1 MELAFLFFYKIEI
14 KMATIAKGS
23 ITLVNVNDA
32 YSVLFTPDSCAI
44 KADFDGTNPDLT
56 NAYTDITVVRGEE
69 KHTFK
74 LTLASFSNTAITY
87 QQTVIDAYTKRIR
100 LTSIPSD
107 VLSGALTFT
116 ITTDDEFVADVT
128 FTYSVIRETSMLDW
142 ILDWESNKTVIGD
155 SYLISPKIFVGK
167 KVENAEGLKTLTG
180 VYIGPD
186 DANTAGIYGYKEGK
200 DVFHI
205 NAKGAMLGGWNVL
218 SDCITTSNENGTISL
233 GADGNL
239 FYRTNKNEL
248 VWSLFQDGS
257 ATFAKGNVML
267 NSDGS
272 AVFTG
277 SIKASSGNVG
287 GWTIDEN
294 VLYNTNIALNSAKHI
309 IGVGGS
315 NTFNVNNIKGS
326 VQQHGGVYMFYDNAN
341 SYGLQGYLPSKNVG
355 DNLYMIQS
363 SFSLGSINRIASWD
377 FDADSLYMGAKV
389 NMQKKYTA
397 SSGDITIGSQG
408 MRGNSWY
415 IDTDGSVSFL
425 KGEVQFAESSGS
437 MVGWNLN
444 AKRLSNPNVAIV
456 SDTANA
462 GIFMSVANGTDFNSL
477 ASSSLTDYIDAHGG
491 IYMKIKTDGVSFAAY
506 DQNGHKIFKLR
517 SNGVS
522 SIANWNIENDALF
535 VGSKKVDAG
544 SFTDA
549 AGSMTFSGTGI
560 RGNKWRLE
568 ADGSGAIAGGNIL
581 WNKNGEVQFSNS
593 VSLNWTNGID
603 KANSAASVA
612 QKIAFGQMIFRDPEF
627 MLGKWNDTHFYP
639 WNFDSNVKIAVSTD
653 NLLNVIK
660 QYGLY
665 AYGDGVLVRTIN
677 IISSDGSISSSYS
690 PGVTLESGKKAQI
703 MPAKDSVTNTDTI
716 QIIFECNGNLLGIVT
731 DMSVN
736 NGITNYTTIKDLY
749 DGSSVSNGNIP
760 AKRQIISDTTAP
772 NSTQKVMEISCNR
785 WQSYNDWRVCGFY
798 FANKSRANGEFIVKI
813 VAKIPEGWMIEN
825 AHNQYGDNGKTTWI
839 TSTLGTGNYEEY
851 VCIVKCGS
859 TGTFS
864 TINHFALK
872 HNDTDK
878 QKINTG
884 GNSESNLTIWID
896 DATQQQTVQIKE
908 VTWRVAYA
916 TVYDATSSDKVT
928 TTIDSHGIY
937 TGTLRAD
944 QIIAGTIKS
953 SLINAD
959 ELLSNGKA
967 WALKQDGSGYLARGN
982 VSWGTDGSLTI
993 NGSIKA
999 SSGKIGD
1006 FSINNEGLYYGD
1018 ISKWTS
1024 TEKTNMSQIG
1034 PNFVRMEQQVG
1045 YFSAGDIAYQK
1056 IGLGAGSDPTQSK
1069 EYDTYCG
1076 SAFYIYRKMN
1086 SISDMYFPAAQII
1099 SDNVAN
1105 RNIGLRIVGGLQVY
1119 GGIIESGYVMEY
1131 TKSGDAIVL
1140 DVSFGTTFLLFNRA
1154 SESHDF
1160 FFPKLSQIR
1169 EQLGIS
1175 DKTKS
1180 FCVPVRVI
1188 CGSGSANCCISAASA
1203 ASNSPGKEE
1212 GGSIVDNNG
1221 NWDYKNNKSYG
1232 ANRMALAA
1240 GDSWSFALVYT
1251 PSTGY
1256 YIQILNTQN

>member
-87 QQTVIDAYTKRIR
+87 QQIAIDAYTKRIR

-186 DANTAGIYGYKEGK
+186 DTNTAGIYGYKEGK

-233 GADGNL
+233 GADGNI

-257 ATFAKGNVML
+257 AIFAKGNVML

-363 SFSLGSINRIASWD
+363 CFSLGSINQIASWN

-397 SSGDITIGSQG
+397 SSGNITIGSQG

-491 IYMKIKTDGVSFAAY
+491 IYMKIKADGVSFAAY
-506 DQNGHKIFKLR
+506 DQNGYKIFKLR

-568 ADGSGAIAGGNIL
+568 ADGSGSLAGDMIS
-581 WNKNGEVQFSNS
+581 WNATGEVDFKAK
-593 VSLNWTNGID
+593 VSADNITAGTI
-603 KANSAASVA
+603 SACTIQS
-612 QKIAFGQMIFRDPEF
+612 
-627 MLGKWNDTHFYP
+627 
-639 WNFDSNVKIAVSTD
+639 STD
-653 NLLNVIK
+653 NPTWKLN
-660 QYGLY
+660 
-665 AYGDGVLVRTIN
+665 
-677 IISSDGSISSSYS
+677 
-690 PGVTLESGKKAQI
+690 P
-703 MPAKDSVTNTDTI
+703 
-716 QIIFECNGNLLGIVT
+716 
-731 DMSVN
+731 
-736 NGITNYTTIKDLY
+736 
-749 DGSSVSNGNIP
+749 
-760 AKRQIISDTTAP
+760 
-772 NSTQKVMEISCNR
+772 
-785 WQSYNDWRVCGFY
+785 
-798 FANKSRANGEFIVKI
+798 
-813 VAKIPEGWMIEN
+813 
-825 AHNQYGDNGKTTWI
+825 
-839 TSTLGTGNYEEY
+839 
-851 VCIVKCGS
+851 
-859 TGTFS
+859 
-864 TINHFALK
+864 
-872 HNDTDK
+872 
-878 QKINTG
+878 
-884 GNSESNLTIWID
+884 
-896 DATQQQTVQIKE
+896 
-908 VTWRVAYA
+908 
-916 TVYDATSSDKVT
+916 
-928 TTIDSHGIY
+928 
-937 TGTLRAD
+937 
-944 QIIAGTIKS
+944 
-953 SLINAD
+953 
-959 ELLSNGKA
+959 
-967 WALKQDGSGYLARGN
+967 DGSGYLAN
-982 VSWGTDGSLTI
+982 KNITWKSDGL
-993 NGSIKA
+993 A
-999 SSGKIGD
+999 VFSGKIQANSGEIGGIEIYSTHIGVASTATEEGD
-1006 FSINNEGLYYGD
+1006 DAWAALSIYKD
-1018 ISKWTS
+1018 FFK
-1024 TEKTNMSQIG
+1024 
-1034 PNFVRMEQQVG
+1034 
-1045 YFSAGDIAYQK
+1045 
-1056 IGLGAGSDPTQSK
+1056 
-1069 EYDTYCG
+1069 
-1076 SAFYIYRKMN
+1076 
-1086 SISDMYFPAAQII
+1086 
-1099 SDNVAN
+1099 
-1105 RNIGLRIVGGLQVY
+1105 VGGKN
-1119 GGIIESGYVMEY
+1119 GYVMFGNNVIPLSCGGAF
-1131 TKSGDAIVL
+1131 TAVGRIVNKAPNVNGSYGFDQANYGL
-1140 DVSFGTTFLLFNRA
+1140 FIDVSGGTKNYGISSNAALLAPAFVNTKAKILTFDPNDSTYSIDFSQANVILMYYQKEKTAGLEVELP
-1154 SESHDF
+1154 SESSVAHKFGLSKLPDDF
-1160 FFPKLSQIR
+1160 ATIVIFR
-1169 EQLGIS
+1169 
-1175 DKTKS
+1175 
-1180 FCVPVRVI
+1180 VR
-1188 CGSGSANCCISAASA
+1188 SGSLPITLKGIYNH
-1203 ASNSPGKEE
+1203 NE
-1212 GGSIVDNNG
+1212 DLTN
-1221 NWDYKNNKSYG
+1221 YK
-1232 ANRMALAA
+1232 MAP
-1240 GDSWSFALVYT
+1240 GDSVQVLISKVDGFRY
-1251 PSTGY
+1251 
-1256 YIQILNTQN
+1256 QILNHTS

>member
-32 YSVLFTPDSCAI
+32 YSVLFTPDSCTI

-87 QQTVIDAYTKRIR
+87 QQIAIDAYTKRIR

-142 ILDWESNKTVIGD
+142 ILDWENNKTVIGD

-186 DANTAGIYGYKEGK
+186 DTNTAGIYGYKEGK

-294 VLYNTNIALNSAKHI
+294 VLYNTNIALNSAKHV

-363 SFSLGSINRIASWD
+363 CFSLGSINQIASWN

-462 GIFMSVANGTDFNSL
+462 GIFMSVADGTDFNSL

-491 IYMKIKTDGVSFAAY
+491 IYMKTKTDGVSFAAY
-506 DQNGHKIFKLR
+506 DQNGYKIFKLR
-517 SNGVS
+517 SDGVS

-568 ADGSGAIAGGNIL
+568 ADGSGSLAGDMIS
-581 WNKNGEVQFSNS
+581 WNAAGEVDFKAK
-593 VSLNWTNGID
+593 VSADNITAGTI
-603 KANSAASVA
+603 SACTIQS
-612 QKIAFGQMIFRDPEF
+612 
-627 MLGKWNDTHFYP
+627 
-639 WNFDSNVKIAVSTD
+639 STD
-653 NLLNVIK
+653 NPTWKLN
-660 QYGLY
+660 
-665 AYGDGVLVRTIN
+665 
-677 IISSDGSISSSYS
+677 
-690 PGVTLESGKKAQI
+690 P
-703 MPAKDSVTNTDTI
+703 
-716 QIIFECNGNLLGIVT
+716 
-731 DMSVN
+731 
-736 NGITNYTTIKDLY
+736 
-749 DGSSVSNGNIP
+749 
-760 AKRQIISDTTAP
+760 
-772 NSTQKVMEISCNR
+772 
-785 WQSYNDWRVCGFY
+785 
-798 FANKSRANGEFIVKI
+798 
-813 VAKIPEGWMIEN
+813 
-825 AHNQYGDNGKTTWI
+825 
-839 TSTLGTGNYEEY
+839 
-851 VCIVKCGS
+851 
-859 TGTFS
+859 
-864 TINHFALK
+864 
-872 HNDTDK
+872 
-878 QKINTG
+878 
-884 GNSESNLTIWID
+884 
-896 DATQQQTVQIKE
+896 
-908 VTWRVAYA
+908 
-916 TVYDATSSDKVT
+916 
-928 TTIDSHGIY
+928 
-937 TGTLRAD
+937 
-944 QIIAGTIKS
+944 
-953 SLINAD
+953 
-959 ELLSNGKA
+959 
-967 WALKQDGSGYLARGN
+967 DGSGYLANRN
-982 VSWGTDGSLTI
+982 ISWKTDGSLTMSGEI
-993 NGSIKA
+993 TA

-1006 FSINNEGLYYGD
+1006 FSINSDGLYYGN

-1056 IGLGAGSDPTQSK
+1056 IGLGAGSDPTQDYKSDK
-1069 EYDTYCG
+1069 YCG
-1076 SAFYIYRKMN
+1076 SALYIYRKMN

-1099 SDNVAN
+1099 SDNMAN
-1105 RNIGLRIVGGLQVY
+1105 RNIGLRVVGGLQVH

-1131 TKSGDAIVL
+1131 TKSGDATVL

-1180 FCVPVRVI
+1180 FCVPVRII
-1188 CGSGSANCCISAASA
+1188 CGSGSSDCCISAASA
-1203 ASNSPGKEE
+1203 ALNSPGKEE

-1221 NWDYKNNKSYG
+1221 NWDYKNNKHYG
-1232 ANRMALAA
+1232 ANRMALGA
-1240 GDSWSFALVYT
+1240 GDSWSFALIYT

>member
-44 KADFDGTNPDLT
+44 KADFDGTHPDLT

-87 QQTVIDAYTKRIR
+87 QQTAIDAYTKRIR

-186 DANTAGIYGYKEGK
+186 DTNTAGIYGYKEGK
-200 DVFHI
+200 DVFHV

-218 SDCITTSNENGTISL
+218 SDCITTSNENGTIRL
-233 GADGNL
+233 GADGNI

-287 GWTIDEN
+287 GWTIGEN

-309 IGVGGS
+309 IGVGGA
-315 NTFNVNNIKGS
+315 NIFDVNDIKGS
-326 VQQHGGVYMFYDNAN
+326 VQQNGGVYMFYDNAN
-341 SYGLQGYLPSKNVG
+341 SYGLQGYLPRKSVG
-355 DNLYMIQS
+355 DNLYMIQN
-363 SFSLGSINRIASWD
+363 SFSLGSTNRIASWG
-377 FDADSLYMGAKV
+377 FDADSLYMGVKV

-462 GIFMSVANGTDFNSL
+462 GIFMSVADGTDFNSL

-506 DQNGHKIFKLR
+506 DQNGYKIFKLR

-549 AGSMTFSGTGI
+549 AGSITFSGTGI

-568 ADGSGAIAGGNIL
+568 ADGSGSLAGDMIS
-581 WNKNGEVQFSNS
+581 WNAAGEVDFKAK
-593 VSLNWTNGID
+593 VSADNITAGTI
-603 KANSAASVA
+603 SACTIQS
-612 QKIAFGQMIFRDPEF
+612 
-627 MLGKWNDTHFYP
+627 
-639 WNFDSNVKIAVSTD
+639 STD
-653 NLLNVIK
+653 NPTWKLN
-660 QYGLY
+660 
-665 AYGDGVLVRTIN
+665 
-677 IISSDGSISSSYS
+677 
-690 PGVTLESGKKAQI
+690 P
-703 MPAKDSVTNTDTI
+703 
-716 QIIFECNGNLLGIVT
+716 
-731 DMSVN
+731 
-736 NGITNYTTIKDLY
+736 
-749 DGSSVSNGNIP
+749 
-760 AKRQIISDTTAP
+760 
-772 NSTQKVMEISCNR
+772 
-785 WQSYNDWRVCGFY
+785 
-798 FANKSRANGEFIVKI
+798 
-813 VAKIPEGWMIEN
+813 
-825 AHNQYGDNGKTTWI
+825 
-839 TSTLGTGNYEEY
+839 
-851 VCIVKCGS
+851 
-859 TGTFS
+859 
-864 TINHFALK
+864 
-872 HNDTDK
+872 
-878 QKINTG
+878 
-884 GNSESNLTIWID
+884 
-896 DATQQQTVQIKE
+896 
-908 VTWRVAYA
+908 
-916 TVYDATSSDKVT
+916 
-928 TTIDSHGIY
+928 
-937 TGTLRAD
+937 
-944 QIIAGTIKS
+944 
-953 SLINAD
+953 
-959 ELLSNGKA
+959 
-967 WALKQDGSGYLARGN
+967 DGSGYLANRN
-982 VSWGTDGSLTI
+982 ISWKTDGSLTMSGEI
-993 NGSIKA
+993 TA

-1006 FSINNEGLYYGD
+1006 FSINSDGLYYGN

-1131 TKSGDAIVL
+1131 TKSGDATVL

>member
-74 LTLASFSNTAITY
+74 LTLASFSNTAIAY
-87 QQTVIDAYTKRIR
+87 QQIAIDAYTKRIR

-142 ILDWESNKTVIGD
+142 ILDWENNKTVIGD

-186 DANTAGIYGYKEGK
+186 DTNTAGIYGYKEGK

-233 GADGNL
+233 GADGNI

-326 VQQHGGVYMFYDNAN
+326 IQQHGGVYMFYDNAN

-363 SFSLGSINRIASWD
+363 CFSLGSINQIASWN

-462 GIFMSVANGTDFNSL
+462 GIFMSVADGTDFNSL

-506 DQNGHKIFKLR
+506 DQNGYKIFKLR

-568 ADGSGAIAGGNIL
+568 ADGSGSLAGDMIS
-581 WNKNGEVQFSNS
+581 WNAAGEVDFKAK
-593 VSLNWTNGID
+593 VSADNITAGTI
-603 KANSAASVA
+603 SACTIQS
-612 QKIAFGQMIFRDPEF
+612 
-627 MLGKWNDTHFYP
+627 
-639 WNFDSNVKIAVSTD
+639 STD
-653 NLLNVIK
+653 NPTWKLN
-660 QYGLY
+660 
-665 AYGDGVLVRTIN
+665 
-677 IISSDGSISSSYS
+677 
-690 PGVTLESGKKAQI
+690 P
-703 MPAKDSVTNTDTI
+703 
-716 QIIFECNGNLLGIVT
+716 
-731 DMSVN
+731 
-736 NGITNYTTIKDLY
+736 
-749 DGSSVSNGNIP
+749 
-760 AKRQIISDTTAP
+760 
-772 NSTQKVMEISCNR
+772 
-785 WQSYNDWRVCGFY
+785 
-798 FANKSRANGEFIVKI
+798 
-813 VAKIPEGWMIEN
+813 
-825 AHNQYGDNGKTTWI
+825 
-839 TSTLGTGNYEEY
+839 
-851 VCIVKCGS
+851 
-859 TGTFS
+859 
-864 TINHFALK
+864 
-872 HNDTDK
+872 
-878 QKINTG
+878 
-884 GNSESNLTIWID
+884 
-896 DATQQQTVQIKE
+896 
-908 VTWRVAYA
+908 
-916 TVYDATSSDKVT
+916 
-928 TTIDSHGIY
+928 
-937 TGTLRAD
+937 
-944 QIIAGTIKS
+944 
-953 SLINAD
+953 
-959 ELLSNGKA
+959 
-967 WALKQDGSGYLARGN
+967 DGSGYLANRN
-982 VSWGTDGSLTI
+982 ISWKTDGSLTMSGEI
-993 NGSIKA
+993 TA

-1006 FSINNEGLYYGD
+1006 FSINSDGLYYGN

-1056 IGLGAGSDPTQSK
+1056 IGLGTGSDPTQNYESDK
-1069 EYDTYCG
+1069 YCG
-1076 SAFYIYRKMN
+1076 SALYIYRKMN

-1105 RNIGLRIVGGLQVY
+1105 RNIGLRVVGGLQVY

-1131 TKSGDAIVL
+1131 TKSGDATVL

-1154 SESHDF
+1154 SESPDF

-1188 CGSGSANCCISAASA
+1188 CGSGSSDCCISAASA

-1221 NWDYKNNKSYG
+1221 NWDYKNNKHYG
-1232 ANRMALAA
+1232 ANRMALGA
-1240 GDSWSFALVYT
+1240 GDSWSFALIYT

>member
-87 QQTVIDAYTKRIR
+87 QQTAIDAYTKRIR

-107 VLSGALTFT
+107 ALSGALTFT

-186 DANTAGIYGYKEGK
+186 DTNTAGIYGYKEGK

-218 SDCITTSNENGTISL
+218 SDCITTSNENGTIRL
-233 GADGNL
+233 GADGNI

-248 VWSLFQDGS
+248 IWSLFQDGS

-326 VQQHGGVYMFYDNAN
+326 VQQSGGVYMFYDNAN
-341 SYGLQGYLPSKNVG
+341 SYGLQGYLPSKSVG
-355 DNLYMIQS
+355 DNLYMIQN
-363 SFSLGSINRIASWD
+363 SFSLGSMNRIASWG

-462 GIFMSVANGTDFNSL
+462 GIFMSVAEGTDFNSL

-491 IYMKIKTDGVSFAAY
+491 IYMKTKTDGVSFAAY
-506 DQNGHKIFKLR
+506 DQNGYKIFKLR

-549 AGSMTFSGTGI
+549 VGSMTFSGTGI

-568 ADGSGAIAGGNIL
+568 ADGSGSLAGDMIS
-581 WNKNGEVQFSNS
+581 WNAAGEVDFKAK
-593 VSLNWTNGID
+593 VSADNITAGTI
-603 KANSAASVA
+603 SACTIQS
-612 QKIAFGQMIFRDPEF
+612 
-627 MLGKWNDTHFYP
+627 
-639 WNFDSNVKIAVSTD
+639 STD
-653 NLLNVIK
+653 NPTWKLN
-660 QYGLY
+660 
-665 AYGDGVLVRTIN
+665 
-677 IISSDGSISSSYS
+677 
-690 PGVTLESGKKAQI
+690 P
-703 MPAKDSVTNTDTI
+703 
-716 QIIFECNGNLLGIVT
+716 
-731 DMSVN
+731 
-736 NGITNYTTIKDLY
+736 
-749 DGSSVSNGNIP
+749 
-760 AKRQIISDTTAP
+760 
-772 NSTQKVMEISCNR
+772 
-785 WQSYNDWRVCGFY
+785 
-798 FANKSRANGEFIVKI
+798 
-813 VAKIPEGWMIEN
+813 
-825 AHNQYGDNGKTTWI
+825 
-839 TSTLGTGNYEEY
+839 
-851 VCIVKCGS
+851 
-859 TGTFS
+859 
-864 TINHFALK
+864 
-872 HNDTDK
+872 
-878 QKINTG
+878 
-884 GNSESNLTIWID
+884 
-896 DATQQQTVQIKE
+896 
-908 VTWRVAYA
+908 
-916 TVYDATSSDKVT
+916 
-928 TTIDSHGIY
+928 
-937 TGTLRAD
+937 
-944 QIIAGTIKS
+944 
-953 SLINAD
+953 
-959 ELLSNGKA
+959 
-967 WALKQDGSGYLARGN
+967 DGSGYLANRN
-982 VSWGTDGSLTI
+982 ISWKTDGSLTMSGEI
-993 NGSIKA
+993 TA

-1006 FSINNEGLYYGD
+1006 FSINSDGLYYGN

-1056 IGLGAGSDPTQSK
+1056 IGLGAGSDPTQNYKSDK
-1069 EYDTYCG
+1069 YCG
-1076 SAFYIYRKMN
+1076 SALYIYRKMN

-1105 RNIGLRIVGGLQVY
+1105 RNIGLRVVGGLQVY

-1131 TKSGDAIVL
+1131 TKSGDATVL

-1188 CGSGSANCCISAASA
+1188 CGSGSSDCCISAASE

-1221 NWDYKNNKSYG
+1221 NWDYKNNKHYG
-1232 ANRMALAA
+1232 ANRMALGA
-1240 GDSWSFALVYT
+1240 GDSWSFALIYT
-1251 PSTGY
+1251 SSTGY

>member
-1 MELAFLFFYKIEI
+1 
-14 KMATIAKGS
+14 MATIAKGS

-87 QQTVIDAYTKRIR
+87 QQIAIDAYTKRIR

-142 ILDWESNKTVIGD
+142 ILDWENNKTVIGD

-186 DANTAGIYGYKEGK
+186 DTNTAGIYGYKEGK

-326 VQQHGGVYMFYDNAN
+326 IQQHGGVYMFYDNAN

-363 SFSLGSINRIASWD
+363 CFSLGSINQIASWN

-462 GIFMSVANGTDFNSL
+462 GIFMSVADGTDFNSL

-506 DQNGHKIFKLR
+506 DQNGYKIFKLR

-549 AGSMTFSGTGI
+549 AGSITFSGTGI

-568 ADGSGAIAGGNIL
+568 ADGSGSLAGDMIS
-581 WNKNGEVQFSNS
+581 WNAAGEVDFKAK
-593 VSLNWTNGID
+593 VSADNITAGTI
-603 KANSAASVA
+603 SACTIQS
-612 QKIAFGQMIFRDPEF
+612 
-627 MLGKWNDTHFYP
+627 
-639 WNFDSNVKIAVSTD
+639 STD
-653 NLLNVIK
+653 NPTWKLN
-660 QYGLY
+660 
-665 AYGDGVLVRTIN
+665 
-677 IISSDGSISSSYS
+677 S
-690 PGVTLESGKKAQI
+690 
-703 MPAKDSVTNTDTI
+703 
-716 QIIFECNGNLLGIVT
+716 
-731 DMSVN
+731 
-736 NGITNYTTIKDLY
+736 
-749 DGSSVSNGNIP
+749 
-760 AKRQIISDTTAP
+760 
-772 NSTQKVMEISCNR
+772 
-785 WQSYNDWRVCGFY
+785 
-798 FANKSRANGEFIVKI
+798 
-813 VAKIPEGWMIEN
+813 
-825 AHNQYGDNGKTTWI
+825 
-839 TSTLGTGNYEEY
+839 
-851 VCIVKCGS
+851 
-859 TGTFS
+859 
-864 TINHFALK
+864 
-872 HNDTDK
+872 
-878 QKINTG
+878 
-884 GNSESNLTIWID
+884 
-896 DATQQQTVQIKE
+896 
-908 VTWRVAYA
+908 
-916 TVYDATSSDKVT
+916 
-928 TTIDSHGIY
+928 
-937 TGTLRAD
+937 
-944 QIIAGTIKS
+944 
-953 SLINAD
+953 
-959 ELLSNGKA
+959 
-967 WALKQDGSGYLARGN
+967 DGSGYLANRN
-982 VSWGTDGSLTI
+982 ISWKTDGSLTMSGEI
-993 NGSIKA
+993 TA

-1006 FSINNEGLYYGD
+1006 FSINSDGLYYGN

-1056 IGLGAGSDPTQSK
+1056 IGLGAGSDPTQDYKSDK
-1069 EYDTYCG
+1069 YCG
-1076 SAFYIYRKMN
+1076 SALYIYRKMN

-1105 RNIGLRIVGGLQVY
+1105 RNIGLRVVGGVQVH

-1131 TKSGDAIVL
+1131 AKSGDATVL
-1140 DVSFGTTFLLFNRA
+1140 NVSFGTTFLLFNRA

-1188 CGSGSANCCISAASA
+1188 CGSGSSDCCISAASA

-1221 NWDYKNNKSYG
+1221 NWDYKNNKHYG
-1232 ANRMALAA
+1232 ANRMALGA
-1240 GDSWSFALVYT
+1240 GDSWSFALIYT

>member
-87 QQTVIDAYTKRIR
+87 QQIAIDAYTKRIR

-142 ILDWESNKTVIGD
+142 ILDWENNKTVIGD

-186 DANTAGIYGYKEGK
+186 DTNTAGIYGYKEGK

-233 GADGNL
+233 GADGNI

-326 VQQHGGVYMFYDNAN
+326 IQQHGGVYMFYDNAN
-341 SYGLQGYLPSKNVG
+341 SYGLQGYLPSKNIG

-363 SFSLGSINRIASWD
+363 SFSLGSINQIASWN

-462 GIFMSVANGTDFNSL
+462 GIFMSVADGTDFNSL
-477 ASSSLTDYIDAHGG
+477 ASSSLTDYIDANGG

-506 DQNGHKIFKLR
+506 DQNGYKIFKLR

-549 AGSMTFSGTGI
+549 AGSITFSGAGI

-568 ADGSGAIAGGNIL
+568 ADGSGSLAGDMIS
-581 WNKNGEVQFSNS
+581 WNAAGEVDFKAK
-593 VSLNWTNGID
+593 VSADNITAGTI
-603 KANSAASVA
+603 SACTIQS
-612 QKIAFGQMIFRDPEF
+612 
-627 MLGKWNDTHFYP
+627 
-639 WNFDSNVKIAVSTD
+639 STD
-653 NLLNVIK
+653 NPTWKLN
-660 QYGLY
+660 
-665 AYGDGVLVRTIN
+665 
-677 IISSDGSISSSYS
+677 
-690 PGVTLESGKKAQI
+690 P
-703 MPAKDSVTNTDTI
+703 
-716 QIIFECNGNLLGIVT
+716 
-731 DMSVN
+731 
-736 NGITNYTTIKDLY
+736 
-749 DGSSVSNGNIP
+749 
-760 AKRQIISDTTAP
+760 
-772 NSTQKVMEISCNR
+772 
-785 WQSYNDWRVCGFY
+785 
-798 FANKSRANGEFIVKI
+798 
-813 VAKIPEGWMIEN
+813 
-825 AHNQYGDNGKTTWI
+825 
-839 TSTLGTGNYEEY
+839 
-851 VCIVKCGS
+851 
-859 TGTFS
+859 
-864 TINHFALK
+864 
-872 HNDTDK
+872 
-878 QKINTG
+878 
-884 GNSESNLTIWID
+884 
-896 DATQQQTVQIKE
+896 
-908 VTWRVAYA
+908 
-916 TVYDATSSDKVT
+916 
-928 TTIDSHGIY
+928 
-937 TGTLRAD
+937 
-944 QIIAGTIKS
+944 
-953 SLINAD
+953 
-959 ELLSNGKA
+959 
-967 WALKQDGSGYLARGN
+967 DGSGYLANRN
-982 VSWGTDGSLTI
+982 ISWKTDGSLTMSGEI
-993 NGSIKA
+993 TA

-1006 FSINNEGLYYGD
+1006 FSINSDGLYYGN

-1056 IGLGAGSDPTQSK
+1056 IGLGAGSDPTQDYKSDK
-1069 EYDTYCG
+1069 YCG
-1076 SAFYIYRKMN
+1076 SALYIYRKMN

-1105 RNIGLRIVGGLQVY
+1105 RNIGLRVVGGLQVH

-1131 TKSGDAIVL
+1131 TKSGDATVL
-1140 DVSFGTTFLLFNRA
+1140 NVSFGTTFLLFNRA
-1154 SESHDF
+1154 SESNDF

-1188 CGSGSANCCISAASA
+1188 CGSGSSDCCISAASA
-1203 ASNSPGKEE
+1203 ASNSPEKEE

-1221 NWDYKNNKSYG
+1221 NWDYKNNKHYG
-1232 ANRMALAA
+1232 ANRMALGA
-1240 GDSWSFALVYT
+1240 GDSWSFALIYT

>member
-69 KHTFK
+69 RHTFK

-87 QQTVIDAYTKRIR
+87 QQIAIDAYTKRIR

-142 ILDWESNKTVIGD
+142 ILDWENNKTVIGD

-186 DANTAGIYGYKEGK
+186 DTNTAGIYGYKEGK

-218 SDCITTSNENGTISL
+218 SDCITTSNKNGTISL

-326 VQQHGGVYMFYDNAN
+326 IQQHGGVYMFYDNAN

-363 SFSLGSINRIASWD
+363 CFSLGSINQIASWN

-462 GIFMSVANGTDFNSL
+462 GIFMSVADGTDFNNF

-506 DQNGHKIFKLR
+506 DKDGYRIFKLR

-522 SIANWNIENDALF
+522 SIASWNIENDALF

-549 AGSMTFSGTGI
+549 AGSMTFSSTGI

-568 ADGSGAIAGGNIL
+568 ADGSGSLAGDMISWNASGKVDFKAKVSADNITA
-581 WNKNGEVQFSNS
+581 G
-593 VSLNWTNGID
+593 TI
-603 KANSAASVA
+603 SACTIQS
-612 QKIAFGQMIFRDPEF
+612 
-627 MLGKWNDTHFYP
+627 
-639 WNFDSNVKIAVSTD
+639 STD
-653 NLLNVIK
+653 NPTWKLN
-660 QYGLY
+660 
-665 AYGDGVLVRTIN
+665 
-677 IISSDGSISSSYS
+677 
-690 PGVTLESGKKAQI
+690 P
-703 MPAKDSVTNTDTI
+703 
-716 QIIFECNGNLLGIVT
+716 
-731 DMSVN
+731 
-736 NGITNYTTIKDLY
+736 
-749 DGSSVSNGNIP
+749 
-760 AKRQIISDTTAP
+760 
-772 NSTQKVMEISCNR
+772 
-785 WQSYNDWRVCGFY
+785 
-798 FANKSRANGEFIVKI
+798 
-813 VAKIPEGWMIEN
+813 
-825 AHNQYGDNGKTTWI
+825 
-839 TSTLGTGNYEEY
+839 
-851 VCIVKCGS
+851 
-859 TGTFS
+859 
-864 TINHFALK
+864 
-872 HNDTDK
+872 
-878 QKINTG
+878 
-884 GNSESNLTIWID
+884 
-896 DATQQQTVQIKE
+896 
-908 VTWRVAYA
+908 
-916 TVYDATSSDKVT
+916 
-928 TTIDSHGIY
+928 
-937 TGTLRAD
+937 
-944 QIIAGTIKS
+944 
-953 SLINAD
+953 
-959 ELLSNGKA
+959 
-967 WALKQDGSGYLARGN
+967 DGSGYLANRN
-982 VSWGTDGSLTI
+982 ISWKTDGSLTMSGEI
-993 NGSIKA
+993 TA

-1006 FSINNEGLYYGD
+1006 FSINSDGLYYGN

-1056 IGLGAGSDPTQSK
+1056 IGLGAGSDPTQDYKSDK
-1069 EYDTYCG
+1069 YCG
-1076 SAFYIYRKMN
+1076 SALYIYRKMN

-1105 RNIGLRIVGGLQVY
+1105 RNIGLRVVGGLQVH

-1131 TKSGDAIVL
+1131 TKSGDATVL

-1188 CGSGSANCCISAASA
+1188 CGSGSSDCCISAASA

-1221 NWDYKNNKSYG
+1221 NWDYKNNKHYG
-1232 ANRMALAA
+1232 ANRMALGA
-1240 GDSWSFALVYT
+1240 GDSWSFALIYT

>member
-87 QQTVIDAYTKRIR
+87 QQTAIDAYTKRIR

-107 VLSGALTFT
+107 ALSGALTFT

-186 DANTAGIYGYKEGK
+186 DTNTAGIYGYKEGK
-200 DVFHI
+200 DVFHV

-218 SDCITTSNENGTISL
+218 SDCITTSNENGTIRL
-233 GADGNL
+233 GADGNI
-239 FYRTNKNEL
+239 FYRTSKNEL

-287 GWTIDEN
+287 GWTIGEN
-294 VLYNTNIALNSAKHI
+294 VLYNTNIALDSAKHV
-309 IGVGGS
+309 IGVGGA
-315 NTFNVNNIKGS
+315 NVFDVNDIKGS
-326 VQQHGGVYMFYDNAN
+326 VQQYGGVYMFYDNAN
-341 SYGLQGYLPSKNVG
+341 SYGLQSYLPRKSVG
-355 DNLYMIQS
+355 DNLYMLQS
-363 SFSLGSINRIASWD
+363 SFSLGSMNRIASWS

-462 GIFMSVANGTDFNSL
+462 GIFMSVAEGTDFNSL

-491 IYMKIKTDGVSFAAY
+491 IYMKTKTDGVSFAAY
-506 DQNGHKIFKLR
+506 DQNGYNIFKLR

-568 ADGSGAIAGGNIL
+568 ADGSGSLAGDMIS
-581 WNKNGEVQFSNS
+581 WNAAGEVDFKAK
-593 VSLNWTNGID
+593 VSADNITAGTI
-603 KANSAASVA
+603 SACTIQS
-612 QKIAFGQMIFRDPEF
+612 
-627 MLGKWNDTHFYP
+627 
-639 WNFDSNVKIAVSTD
+639 STD
-653 NLLNVIK
+653 NPTWKLN
-660 QYGLY
+660 
-665 AYGDGVLVRTIN
+665 
-677 IISSDGSISSSYS
+677 
-690 PGVTLESGKKAQI
+690 P
-703 MPAKDSVTNTDTI
+703 
-716 QIIFECNGNLLGIVT
+716 
-731 DMSVN
+731 
-736 NGITNYTTIKDLY
+736 
-749 DGSSVSNGNIP
+749 
-760 AKRQIISDTTAP
+760 
-772 NSTQKVMEISCNR
+772 
-785 WQSYNDWRVCGFY
+785 
-798 FANKSRANGEFIVKI
+798 
-813 VAKIPEGWMIEN
+813 
-825 AHNQYGDNGKTTWI
+825 
-839 TSTLGTGNYEEY
+839 
-851 VCIVKCGS
+851 
-859 TGTFS
+859 
-864 TINHFALK
+864 
-872 HNDTDK
+872 
-878 QKINTG
+878 
-884 GNSESNLTIWID
+884 
-896 DATQQQTVQIKE
+896 
-908 VTWRVAYA
+908 
-916 TVYDATSSDKVT
+916 
-928 TTIDSHGIY
+928 
-937 TGTLRAD
+937 
-944 QIIAGTIKS
+944 
-953 SLINAD
+953 
-959 ELLSNGKA
+959 
-967 WALKQDGSGYLARGN
+967 DGSGYLANRKI
-982 VSWGTDGSLTI
+982 SWKTDGYLTMSGEI
-993 NGSIKA
+993 TA

-1006 FSINNEGLYYGD
+1006 FSINSDGLYYGN

-1056 IGLGAGSDPTQSK
+1056 IGLGAGSDPTQNYESDK
-1069 EYDTYCG
+1069 YCG
-1076 SAFYIYRKMN
+1076 SALYIYRKMN

-1099 SDNVAN
+1099 SDNVTN
-1105 RNIGLRIVGGLQVY
+1105 RNIGLRVVGGLQVY

-1131 TKSGDAIVL
+1131 IKSGDATVL
-1140 DVSFGTTFLLFNRA
+1140 NVSFGTTFLLFNRA

-1188 CGSGSANCCISAASA
+1188 CGSGSSNCCISAASE

-1221 NWDYKNNKSYG
+1221 NWDYKNNKHYG
-1232 ANRMALAA
+1232 ANRMALGA
-1240 GDSWSFALVYT
+1240 GDSWSFALIYT

>member
-1 MELAFLFFYKIEI
+1 
-14 KMATIAKGS
+14 MATIAKGS

-87 QQTVIDAYTKRIR
+87 QQTAIDAYTKRIR

-107 VLSGALTFT
+107 ALSGALTFT

-186 DANTAGIYGYKEGK
+186 DTNTAGIYGYKEGK

-218 SDCITTSNENGTISL
+218 SDCITTSNENGTIRL
-233 GADGNL
+233 GADGNI

-287 GWTIDEN
+287 GWTIGEN
-294 VLYNTNIALNSAKHI
+294 VLYNTNIVLDSAKHV
-309 IGVGGS
+309 IGVGGA
-315 NTFNVNNIKGS
+315 NVFNVNNIKGS
-326 VQQHGGVYMFYDNAN
+326 VQQSGGVYMFYDNAN
-341 SYGLQGYLPSKNVG
+341 SYGLQGYLPSKSVG
-355 DNLYMIQS
+355 DNLYMIQN
-363 SFSLGSINRIASWD
+363 SFSLGSMNRIASWD

-462 GIFMSVANGTDFNSL
+462 GIFMSVAEGTDFNSL

-491 IYMKIKTDGVSFAAY
+491 IYMKTKTDGVSFAAY
-506 DQNGHKIFKLR
+506 DQNGYKIFKLR

-549 AGSMTFSGTGI
+549 VGSMTFSGTGI

-568 ADGSGAIAGGNIL
+568 ADGSGSLAGDMIS
-581 WNKNGEVQFSNS
+581 WNAAGEVDFKAK
-593 VSLNWTNGID
+593 VSADNITAGTI
-603 KANSAASVA
+603 SACTIQS
-612 QKIAFGQMIFRDPEF
+612 
-627 MLGKWNDTHFYP
+627 
-639 WNFDSNVKIAVSTD
+639 STD
-653 NLLNVIK
+653 NPTWKLN
-660 QYGLY
+660 
-665 AYGDGVLVRTIN
+665 
-677 IISSDGSISSSYS
+677 
-690 PGVTLESGKKAQI
+690 P
-703 MPAKDSVTNTDTI
+703 
-716 QIIFECNGNLLGIVT
+716 
-731 DMSVN
+731 
-736 NGITNYTTIKDLY
+736 
-749 DGSSVSNGNIP
+749 
-760 AKRQIISDTTAP
+760 
-772 NSTQKVMEISCNR
+772 
-785 WQSYNDWRVCGFY
+785 
-798 FANKSRANGEFIVKI
+798 
-813 VAKIPEGWMIEN
+813 
-825 AHNQYGDNGKTTWI
+825 
-839 TSTLGTGNYEEY
+839 
-851 VCIVKCGS
+851 
-859 TGTFS
+859 
-864 TINHFALK
+864 
-872 HNDTDK
+872 
-878 QKINTG
+878 
-884 GNSESNLTIWID
+884 
-896 DATQQQTVQIKE
+896 
-908 VTWRVAYA
+908 
-916 TVYDATSSDKVT
+916 
-928 TTIDSHGIY
+928 
-937 TGTLRAD
+937 
-944 QIIAGTIKS
+944 
-953 SLINAD
+953 
-959 ELLSNGKA
+959 
-967 WALKQDGSGYLARGN
+967 DGSGYLANRN
-982 VSWGTDGSLTI
+982 ISWKTDGSLTMSGEI
-993 NGSIKA
+993 TA

-1006 FSINNEGLYYGD
+1006 FSINSDGLYYGN

-1056 IGLGAGSDPTQSK
+1056 IGLGAGSDPTQNYKSDK
-1069 EYDTYCG
+1069 YCG
-1076 SAFYIYRKMN
+1076 SALYIYRKMN

-1105 RNIGLRIVGGLQVY
+1105 RNIGLRVVGGLQVY

-1131 TKSGDAIVL
+1131 TKSGDATVL

-1188 CGSGSANCCISAASA
+1188 CGSGSSDCCISAASA

-1221 NWDYKNNKSYG
+1221 NWDYKNNKHYG
-1232 ANRMALAA
+1232 ANRMALGA
-1240 GDSWSFALVYT
+1240 GDSWSFALIYT
-1251 PSTGY
+1251 SSTGY

>member
-87 QQTVIDAYTKRIR
+87 QQIAIDAYTKRIR

-142 ILDWESNKTVIGD
+142 ILDWENNKTVIGD

-186 DANTAGIYGYKEGK
+186 DTNTAGIYGYKEGK

-257 ATFAKGNVML
+257 ATFAKGNVVL

-287 GWTIDEN
+287 GWTIGEN

-309 IGVGGS
+309 IGVGGA
-315 NTFNVNNIKGS
+315 NIFDVDDIKGS
-326 VQQHGGVYMFYDNAN
+326 VQQYGGVYMFYDNAN
-341 SYGLQGYLPSKNVG
+341 SYGLQGYLPRKSIG

-363 SFSLGSINRIASWD
+363 SFLLGSINRIASWD

-462 GIFMSVANGTDFNSL
+462 GIFMSVADGTDFNSL
-477 ASSSLTDYIDAHGG
+477 ASSSLTDYIDANGG

-506 DQNGHKIFKLR
+506 DQNGYKIFKLR

-549 AGSMTFSGTGI
+549 AGSITFSGTGI

-568 ADGSGAIAGGNIL
+568 ADGSGSLAGDMIS
-581 WNKNGEVQFSNS
+581 WNAAGEVDFKAK
-593 VSLNWTNGID
+593 VSADNITAGTI
-603 KANSAASVA
+603 SACTIQS
-612 QKIAFGQMIFRDPEF
+612 
-627 MLGKWNDTHFYP
+627 
-639 WNFDSNVKIAVSTD
+639 STD
-653 NLLNVIK
+653 NPTWKLN
-660 QYGLY
+660 
-665 AYGDGVLVRTIN
+665 
-677 IISSDGSISSSYS
+677 
-690 PGVTLESGKKAQI
+690 P
-703 MPAKDSVTNTDTI
+703 
-716 QIIFECNGNLLGIVT
+716 
-731 DMSVN
+731 
-736 NGITNYTTIKDLY
+736 
-749 DGSSVSNGNIP
+749 
-760 AKRQIISDTTAP
+760 
-772 NSTQKVMEISCNR
+772 
-785 WQSYNDWRVCGFY
+785 
-798 FANKSRANGEFIVKI
+798 
-813 VAKIPEGWMIEN
+813 
-825 AHNQYGDNGKTTWI
+825 
-839 TSTLGTGNYEEY
+839 
-851 VCIVKCGS
+851 
-859 TGTFS
+859 
-864 TINHFALK
+864 
-872 HNDTDK
+872 
-878 QKINTG
+878 
-884 GNSESNLTIWID
+884 
-896 DATQQQTVQIKE
+896 
-908 VTWRVAYA
+908 
-916 TVYDATSSDKVT
+916 
-928 TTIDSHGIY
+928 
-937 TGTLRAD
+937 
-944 QIIAGTIKS
+944 
-953 SLINAD
+953 
-959 ELLSNGKA
+959 
-967 WALKQDGSGYLARGN
+967 DGSGYLANRN
-982 VSWGTDGSLTI
+982 ISWKTDGSLAMSGEI
-993 NGSIKA
+993 IA

-1006 FSINNEGLYYGD
+1006 FSINSDGLYYGN

-1056 IGLGAGSDPTQSK
+1056 IGLGAGSDPTQDYKSDK
-1069 EYDTYCG
+1069 YCG
-1076 SAFYIYRKMN
+1076 SALYIYRKMN

-1105 RNIGLRIVGGLQVY
+1105 RNIGLRVVGGLQVH

-1131 TKSGDAIVL
+1131 AKSGDATVL
-1140 DVSFGTTFLLFNRA
+1140 NVSFGTTFLLFNRA

-1188 CGSGSANCCISAASA
+1188 CGSGSSDCCISAASA

-1221 NWDYKNNKSYG
+1221 NWDYKNNKHYG
-1232 ANRMALAA
+1232 ANRMALGA
-1240 GDSWSFALVYT
+1240 GDSWSFALIYT

>member
-87 QQTVIDAYTKRIR
+87 QQIAIDAYTKRIR

-142 ILDWESNKTVIGD
+142 ILDWENNKTVIGD

-309 IGVGGS
+309 IGVGGA
-315 NTFNVNNIKGS
+315 NIFDVDDIKGS

-363 SFSLGSINRIASWD
+363 CFSLGSINQIASWN

-462 GIFMSVANGTDFNSL
+462 GIFMSVADGTDFNSL

-506 DQNGHKIFKLR
+506 DQNGYKIFKLR

-568 ADGSGAIAGGNIL
+568 ADGSGSLAGDMIS
-581 WNKNGEVQFSNS
+581 WNAAGEVDFKAK
-593 VSLNWTNGID
+593 VSADNITAGII
-603 KANSAASVA
+603 SACTIQS
-612 QKIAFGQMIFRDPEF
+612 D
-627 MLGKWNDTHFYP
+627 
-639 WNFDSNVKIAVSTD
+639 TD
-653 NLLNVIK
+653 NPTWKLN
-660 QYGLY
+660 
-665 AYGDGVLVRTIN
+665 
-677 IISSDGSISSSYS
+677 S
-690 PGVTLESGKKAQI
+690 
-703 MPAKDSVTNTDTI
+703 
-716 QIIFECNGNLLGIVT
+716 
-731 DMSVN
+731 
-736 NGITNYTTIKDLY
+736 
-749 DGSSVSNGNIP
+749 
-760 AKRQIISDTTAP
+760 
-772 NSTQKVMEISCNR
+772 
-785 WQSYNDWRVCGFY
+785 
-798 FANKSRANGEFIVKI
+798 
-813 VAKIPEGWMIEN
+813 
-825 AHNQYGDNGKTTWI
+825 
-839 TSTLGTGNYEEY
+839 
-851 VCIVKCGS
+851 
-859 TGTFS
+859 
-864 TINHFALK
+864 
-872 HNDTDK
+872 
-878 QKINTG
+878 
-884 GNSESNLTIWID
+884 
-896 DATQQQTVQIKE
+896 
-908 VTWRVAYA
+908 
-916 TVYDATSSDKVT
+916 
-928 TTIDSHGIY
+928 
-937 TGTLRAD
+937 
-944 QIIAGTIKS
+944 
-953 SLINAD
+953 
-959 ELLSNGKA
+959 
-967 WALKQDGSGYLARGN
+967 DGSGYLANRN
-982 VSWGTDGSLTI
+982 ISWKTDGSLTMSGEI
-993 NGSIKA
+993 TA

-1006 FSINNEGLYYGD
+1006 FSINSDGLYYGN

-1056 IGLGAGSDPTQSK
+1056 IGLGAGSDPTQDYKSDK
-1069 EYDTYCG
+1069 YCG
-1076 SAFYIYRKMN
+1076 SALYIYRKMN

-1099 SDNVAN
+1099 SNNVAN
-1105 RNIGLRIVGGLQVY
+1105 RNIGLRVVGGLQVH

-1131 TKSGDAIVL
+1131 TKSGDATVL

-1188 CGSGSANCCISAASA
+1188 CGSGSSDCCISAASA

-1221 NWDYKNNKSYG
+1221 NWDYKNNKHYG
-1232 ANRMALAA
+1232 ANRMALGA
-1240 GDSWSFALVYT
+1240 GDSWSFALIYT
-1251 PSTGY
+1251 TSTGY

>member
-32 YSVLFTPDSCAI
+32 YSVLFTPDSCTI

-87 QQTVIDAYTKRIR
+87 QQIAIDAYTKRIR

-142 ILDWESNKTVIGD
+142 ILDWENNKTVIGD

-186 DANTAGIYGYKEGK
+186 DTNTAGIYGYKEGK

-294 VLYNTNIALNSAKHI
+294 VLYNTNIALNSAKHV

-363 SFSLGSINRIASWD
+363 CFSLGSINQIASWN

-462 GIFMSVANGTDFNSL
+462 GIFMSVADGTDFNSL

-491 IYMKIKTDGVSFAAY
+491 IYMKTKTDGVSFAAY
-506 DQNGHKIFKLR
+506 DQNGYKIFKLR

-568 ADGSGAIAGGNIL
+568 ADGSGSLAGDMIS
-581 WNKNGEVQFSNS
+581 WNAAGEVDFKAK
-593 VSLNWTNGID
+593 VSADNITAGTI
-603 KANSAASVA
+603 SACTIQS
-612 QKIAFGQMIFRDPEF
+612 
-627 MLGKWNDTHFYP
+627 
-639 WNFDSNVKIAVSTD
+639 STD
-653 NLLNVIK
+653 NPTWKLN
-660 QYGLY
+660 
-665 AYGDGVLVRTIN
+665 
-677 IISSDGSISSSYS
+677 
-690 PGVTLESGKKAQI
+690 P
-703 MPAKDSVTNTDTI
+703 
-716 QIIFECNGNLLGIVT
+716 
-731 DMSVN
+731 
-736 NGITNYTTIKDLY
+736 
-749 DGSSVSNGNIP
+749 
-760 AKRQIISDTTAP
+760 
-772 NSTQKVMEISCNR
+772 
-785 WQSYNDWRVCGFY
+785 
-798 FANKSRANGEFIVKI
+798 
-813 VAKIPEGWMIEN
+813 
-825 AHNQYGDNGKTTWI
+825 
-839 TSTLGTGNYEEY
+839 
-851 VCIVKCGS
+851 
-859 TGTFS
+859 
-864 TINHFALK
+864 
-872 HNDTDK
+872 
-878 QKINTG
+878 
-884 GNSESNLTIWID
+884 
-896 DATQQQTVQIKE
+896 
-908 VTWRVAYA
+908 
-916 TVYDATSSDKVT
+916 
-928 TTIDSHGIY
+928 
-937 TGTLRAD
+937 
-944 QIIAGTIKS
+944 
-953 SLINAD
+953 
-959 ELLSNGKA
+959 
-967 WALKQDGSGYLARGN
+967 DGSGYLANRN
-982 VSWGTDGSLTI
+982 ISWKTDGSLTMSGEI
-993 NGSIKA
+993 TA

-1006 FSINNEGLYYGD
+1006 FSINSDGLYYGN

-1056 IGLGAGSDPTQSK
+1056 IGLGAGSDPTQDYKSDK
-1069 EYDTYCG
+1069 YCG
-1076 SAFYIYRKMN
+1076 SALYIYRKMN

-1105 RNIGLRIVGGLQVY
+1105 RNIGLRVVGGLQVH

-1131 TKSGDAIVL
+1131 TKSGDATVL

-1180 FCVPVRVI
+1180 FCVPVRII
-1188 CGSGSANCCISAASA
+1188 CGSGSSDCCISAASA
-1203 ASNSPGKEE
+1203 ALNSPGKEE

-1221 NWDYKNNKSYG
+1221 NWDYKNNKYYG
-1232 ANRMALAA
+1232 ANRMALGA
-1240 GDSWSFALVYT
+1240 GDSWSFALIYT

>member
-32 YSVLFTPDSCAI
+32 YSVLFTPDSCTI

-87 QQTVIDAYTKRIR
+87 QQIAIDAYTKRIR

-142 ILDWESNKTVIGD
+142 ILDWENNKTVIGD

-186 DANTAGIYGYKEGK
+186 DTNTAGIYGYKEGK

-294 VLYNTNIALNSAKHI
+294 VLYNTNIALNSAKHV

-363 SFSLGSINRIASWD
+363 CFSLGSINQIASWN

-462 GIFMSVANGTDFNSL
+462 GIFMSVADGTDFNSL

-491 IYMKIKTDGVSFAAY
+491 IYMKTKTDGVSFAAY
-506 DQNGHKIFKLR
+506 DQNGYKIFKLR

-549 AGSMTFSGTGI
+549 AGSITFSGTGI

-568 ADGSGAIAGGNIL
+568 ADGSGSLAGDMIS
-581 WNKNGEVQFSNS
+581 WNAAGEVDFKAK
-593 VSLNWTNGID
+593 VSADNITAGTI
-603 KANSAASVA
+603 SACTIQS
-612 QKIAFGQMIFRDPEF
+612 
-627 MLGKWNDTHFYP
+627 
-639 WNFDSNVKIAVSTD
+639 STD
-653 NLLNVIK
+653 NPTWKLN
-660 QYGLY
+660 
-665 AYGDGVLVRTIN
+665 
-677 IISSDGSISSSYS
+677 
-690 PGVTLESGKKAQI
+690 P
-703 MPAKDSVTNTDTI
+703 
-716 QIIFECNGNLLGIVT
+716 
-731 DMSVN
+731 
-736 NGITNYTTIKDLY
+736 
-749 DGSSVSNGNIP
+749 
-760 AKRQIISDTTAP
+760 
-772 NSTQKVMEISCNR
+772 
-785 WQSYNDWRVCGFY
+785 
-798 FANKSRANGEFIVKI
+798 
-813 VAKIPEGWMIEN
+813 
-825 AHNQYGDNGKTTWI
+825 
-839 TSTLGTGNYEEY
+839 
-851 VCIVKCGS
+851 
-859 TGTFS
+859 
-864 TINHFALK
+864 
-872 HNDTDK
+872 
-878 QKINTG
+878 
-884 GNSESNLTIWID
+884 
-896 DATQQQTVQIKE
+896 
-908 VTWRVAYA
+908 
-916 TVYDATSSDKVT
+916 
-928 TTIDSHGIY
+928 
-937 TGTLRAD
+937 
-944 QIIAGTIKS
+944 
-953 SLINAD
+953 
-959 ELLSNGKA
+959 
-967 WALKQDGSGYLARGN
+967 DGSGYLANRN
-982 VSWGTDGSLTI
+982 ISWKTDGSLTMSGEI
-993 NGSIKA
+993 TA

-1006 FSINNEGLYYGD
+1006 FSINSDGLYYGN

-1056 IGLGAGSDPTQSK
+1056 IGLGAGSDPTQDYKSDK
-1069 EYDTYCG
+1069 YCG
-1076 SAFYIYRKMN
+1076 SALYIYRKMN

-1105 RNIGLRIVGGLQVY
+1105 RNIGLRVVGGLQVH
-1119 GGIIESGYVMEY
+1119 GGIIESGYVIEY
-1131 TKSGDAIVL
+1131 TKSGDATVL

-1188 CGSGSANCCISAASA
+1188 CGSGSSDCCISAASA

-1221 NWDYKNNKSYG
+1221 NWDYKNNKHYG
-1232 ANRMALAA
+1232 ANRMALGA
-1240 GDSWSFALVYT
+1240 GDSWSFALIYT

>member
-87 QQTVIDAYTKRIR
+87 QKIAIDAYTKRIR

-186 DANTAGIYGYKEGK
+186 DTNTAGIYGYKEGK

-233 GADGNL
+233 GADGNI

-363 SFSLGSINRIASWD
+363 CFSLGSINQIASWN

-397 SSGDITIGSQG
+397 SSGNITIGSQG

-506 DQNGHKIFKLR
+506 DQNGYKIFKLR

-568 ADGSGAIAGGNIL
+568 ADGSGSLAGDMIS
-581 WNKNGEVQFSNS
+581 WNATGEVDFKAK
-593 VSLNWTNGID
+593 VSADNITAGTI
-603 KANSAASVA
+603 SACTIQS
-612 QKIAFGQMIFRDPEF
+612 
-627 MLGKWNDTHFYP
+627 
-639 WNFDSNVKIAVSTD
+639 STD
-653 NLLNVIK
+653 NPTWKLN
-660 QYGLY
+660 
-665 AYGDGVLVRTIN
+665 
-677 IISSDGSISSSYS
+677 
-690 PGVTLESGKKAQI
+690 P
-703 MPAKDSVTNTDTI
+703 
-716 QIIFECNGNLLGIVT
+716 
-731 DMSVN
+731 
-736 NGITNYTTIKDLY
+736 
-749 DGSSVSNGNIP
+749 
-760 AKRQIISDTTAP
+760 
-772 NSTQKVMEISCNR
+772 
-785 WQSYNDWRVCGFY
+785 
-798 FANKSRANGEFIVKI
+798 
-813 VAKIPEGWMIEN
+813 
-825 AHNQYGDNGKTTWI
+825 
-839 TSTLGTGNYEEY
+839 
-851 VCIVKCGS
+851 
-859 TGTFS
+859 
-864 TINHFALK
+864 
-872 HNDTDK
+872 
-878 QKINTG
+878 
-884 GNSESNLTIWID
+884 
-896 DATQQQTVQIKE
+896 
-908 VTWRVAYA
+908 
-916 TVYDATSSDKVT
+916 
-928 TTIDSHGIY
+928 
-937 TGTLRAD
+937 
-944 QIIAGTIKS
+944 
-953 SLINAD
+953 
-959 ELLSNGKA
+959 
-967 WALKQDGSGYLARGN
+967 DGSGYLAN
-982 VSWGTDGSLTI
+982 KNITWKSDGL
-993 NGSIKA
+993 A
-999 SSGKIGD
+999 VFSGKIQANSGEIGGIEIYSTHIGVASTATEEGD
-1006 FSINNEGLYYGD
+1006 DAWAALSIYKD
-1018 ISKWTS
+1018 FFK
-1024 TEKTNMSQIG
+1024 
-1034 PNFVRMEQQVG
+1034 
-1045 YFSAGDIAYQK
+1045 
-1056 IGLGAGSDPTQSK
+1056 
-1069 EYDTYCG
+1069 
-1076 SAFYIYRKMN
+1076 
-1086 SISDMYFPAAQII
+1086 
-1099 SDNVAN
+1099 
-1105 RNIGLRIVGGLQVY
+1105 VGGKK
-1119 GGIIESGYVMEY
+1119 GYVMFGNNVIPLSCGGAF
-1131 TKSGDAIVL
+1131 TAVGRIVNKAPNVNGDYGFDQANYGLFI
-1140 DVSFGTTFLLFNRA
+1140 DVSGGTKNYGISSNAALLAPAFVNTKAKILTFDPNASTYSIDFSQANVILMYYQKEKTAGLEVELP
-1154 SESHDF
+1154 SESSVAYNFGLSKLPDDF
-1160 FFPKLSQIR
+1160 ATIVIFR
-1169 EQLGIS
+1169 
-1175 DKTKS
+1175 
-1180 FCVPVRVI
+1180 VR
-1188 CGSGSANCCISAASA
+1188 SGSLPITLKGIYNH
-1203 ASNSPGKEE
+1203 NE
-1212 GGSIVDNNG
+1212 DLTN
-1221 NWDYKNNKSYG
+1221 YK
-1232 ANRMALAA
+1232 MAP
-1240 GDSWSFALVYT
+1240 GDSIQVLISKVDGFRY
-1251 PSTGY
+1251 
-1256 YIQILNTQN
+1256 QILNHTS

>member
-44 KADFDGTNPDLT
+44 KADFDGTHPDLT

-87 QQTVIDAYTKRIR
+87 QQTAIDAYTKRIR

-186 DANTAGIYGYKEGK
+186 DTNTAGIYGYKEGK
-200 DVFHI
+200 DVFHV

-218 SDCITTSNENGTISL
+218 SDCITTSNENGTIRL
-233 GADGNL
+233 GADGNI

-287 GWTIDEN
+287 GWTIGEN

-309 IGVGGS
+309 IGVGGA
-315 NTFNVNNIKGS
+315 NIFDVNDIKGS
-326 VQQHGGVYMFYDNAN
+326 VQQNGGVYMFYDNAN
-341 SYGLQGYLPSKNVG
+341 SYGLQGYLPRKSVG
-355 DNLYMIQS
+355 DNLYMIQN
-363 SFSLGSINRIASWD
+363 SFSLGSTNRIASWG
-377 FDADSLYMGAKV
+377 FDADSLYMGVKV

-462 GIFMSVANGTDFNSL
+462 GIFMSVADGTDFNSL

-506 DQNGHKIFKLR
+506 DQNGYKIFKLR

-549 AGSMTFSGTGI
+549 AGSITFSGTGI

-568 ADGSGAIAGGNIL
+568 ADGSGSLAGDMIS
-581 WNKNGEVQFSNS
+581 WNAAGEVDFKAK
-593 VSLNWTNGID
+593 VSADNITAGTI
-603 KANSAASVA
+603 SACTIQS
-612 QKIAFGQMIFRDPEF
+612 
-627 MLGKWNDTHFYP
+627 
-639 WNFDSNVKIAVSTD
+639 STD
-653 NLLNVIK
+653 NPTWKLN
-660 QYGLY
+660 
-665 AYGDGVLVRTIN
+665 
-677 IISSDGSISSSYS
+677 
-690 PGVTLESGKKAQI
+690 P
-703 MPAKDSVTNTDTI
+703 
-716 QIIFECNGNLLGIVT
+716 
-731 DMSVN
+731 
-736 NGITNYTTIKDLY
+736 
-749 DGSSVSNGNIP
+749 
-760 AKRQIISDTTAP
+760 
-772 NSTQKVMEISCNR
+772 
-785 WQSYNDWRVCGFY
+785 
-798 FANKSRANGEFIVKI
+798 
-813 VAKIPEGWMIEN
+813 
-825 AHNQYGDNGKTTWI
+825 
-839 TSTLGTGNYEEY
+839 
-851 VCIVKCGS
+851 
-859 TGTFS
+859 
-864 TINHFALK
+864 
-872 HNDTDK
+872 
-878 QKINTG
+878 
-884 GNSESNLTIWID
+884 
-896 DATQQQTVQIKE
+896 
-908 VTWRVAYA
+908 
-916 TVYDATSSDKVT
+916 
-928 TTIDSHGIY
+928 
-937 TGTLRAD
+937 
-944 QIIAGTIKS
+944 
-953 SLINAD
+953 
-959 ELLSNGKA
+959 
-967 WALKQDGSGYLARGN
+967 DGSGYLANRN
-982 VSWGTDGSLTI
+982 ISWKTDGSLTMSGEI
-993 NGSIKA
+993 TA

-1006 FSINNEGLYYGD
+1006 FSINSDGLYYGN

-1069 EYDTYCG
+1069 KYDTYCG

-1105 RNIGLRIVGGLQVY
+1105 RNIGLRVVGGLQVH

-1131 TKSGDAIVL
+1131 TKSGDATVL

-1232 ANRMALAA
+1232 ANRMALSA
-1240 GDSWSFALVYT
+1240 GDSWSFALIYT

>member
-1 MELAFLFFYKIEI
+1 
-14 KMATIAKGS
+14 MATIAKGS

-87 QQTVIDAYTKRIR
+87 QQIAIDAYTKRIR

-186 DANTAGIYGYKEGK
+186 DTNTAGIYGYKEGK

-218 SDCITTSNENGTISL
+218 SNCITTSNENGIISL

-257 ATFAKGNVML
+257 ATFAKGNVVL

-287 GWTIDEN
+287 GWSIGEN

-309 IGVGGS
+309 IGVGGA
-315 NTFNVNNIKGS
+315 NIFDVDDIKGS
-326 VQQHGGVYMFYDNAN
+326 VQQYGGVYMFYDNAN
-341 SYGLQGYLPSKNVG
+341 SYGLQGYLPRKSVG

-363 SFSLGSINRIASWD
+363 SFSLGSTNRIASWS

-462 GIFMSVANGTDFNSL
+462 GIFMSVADGTDFNSL
-477 ASSSLTDYIDAHGG
+477 ASSSLTDYIDANGG

-506 DQNGHKIFKLR
+506 DQNGYKIFKLR

-549 AGSMTFSGTGI
+549 AGSITFSGTGI

-568 ADGSGAIAGGNIL
+568 ADGSGSLAGDMIS
-581 WNKNGEVQFSNS
+581 WNAAGEVDFKAK
-593 VSLNWTNGID
+593 VSADNITAGTI
-603 KANSAASVA
+603 SACTIQS
-612 QKIAFGQMIFRDPEF
+612 
-627 MLGKWNDTHFYP
+627 
-639 WNFDSNVKIAVSTD
+639 STD
-653 NLLNVIK
+653 NPTWKLN
-660 QYGLY
+660 
-665 AYGDGVLVRTIN
+665 
-677 IISSDGSISSSYS
+677 
-690 PGVTLESGKKAQI
+690 P
-703 MPAKDSVTNTDTI
+703 
-716 QIIFECNGNLLGIVT
+716 
-731 DMSVN
+731 
-736 NGITNYTTIKDLY
+736 
-749 DGSSVSNGNIP
+749 
-760 AKRQIISDTTAP
+760 
-772 NSTQKVMEISCNR
+772 
-785 WQSYNDWRVCGFY
+785 
-798 FANKSRANGEFIVKI
+798 
-813 VAKIPEGWMIEN
+813 
-825 AHNQYGDNGKTTWI
+825 
-839 TSTLGTGNYEEY
+839 
-851 VCIVKCGS
+851 
-859 TGTFS
+859 
-864 TINHFALK
+864 
-872 HNDTDK
+872 
-878 QKINTG
+878 
-884 GNSESNLTIWID
+884 
-896 DATQQQTVQIKE
+896 
-908 VTWRVAYA
+908 
-916 TVYDATSSDKVT
+916 
-928 TTIDSHGIY
+928 
-937 TGTLRAD
+937 
-944 QIIAGTIKS
+944 
-953 SLINAD
+953 
-959 ELLSNGKA
+959 
-967 WALKQDGSGYLARGN
+967 DGSGYLANRN
-982 VSWGTDGSLTI
+982 ISWKTDGSLTMSGEI
-993 NGSIKA
+993 TA

-1006 FSINNEGLYYGD
+1006 FSINSDGLYYGN

-1056 IGLGAGSDPTQSK
+1056 IGLGAGSDPTQDYKSDK
-1069 EYDTYCG
+1069 YCG
-1076 SAFYIYRKMN
+1076 SALYIYRKMN

-1105 RNIGLRIVGGLQVY
+1105 RNIGLRVVGGLQVH

-1131 TKSGDAIVL
+1131 TKSGDATVL
-1140 DVSFGTTFLLFNRA
+1140 NVSFGTTFLLFNRA

-1188 CGSGSANCCISAASA
+1188 CGSGSSDCCISAASA
-1203 ASNSPGKEE
+1203 TSNSPGKEE

-1221 NWDYKNNKSYG
+1221 NWDYKNNKHYG
-1232 ANRMALAA
+1232 ANRMALGA
-1240 GDSWSFALVYT
+1240 GDSWSFALIYT

>member
-1 MELAFLFFYKIEI
+1 
-14 KMATIAKGS
+14 MATIAKGS

-87 QQTVIDAYTKRIR
+87 QQIAIDAYTKRIR

-142 ILDWESNKTVIGD
+142 ILDWENNKTVIGD

-186 DANTAGIYGYKEGK
+186 DTNTAGIYGYKEGK

-233 GADGNL
+233 GADGNI

-326 VQQHGGVYMFYDNAN
+326 IQQHGGVYMFYDNAN

-355 DNLYMIQS
+355 DNLYMIQRC
-363 SFSLGSINRIASWD
+363 FSLGSINQIASWN

-462 GIFMSVANGTDFNSL
+462 GIFMSVADGTDFNSL

-506 DQNGHKIFKLR
+506 DQNGYKIFKLR

-549 AGSMTFSGTGI
+549 AGSITFSGTGI

-568 ADGSGAIAGGNIL
+568 ADGSGSLAGDMIS
-581 WNKNGEVQFSNS
+581 WNAAGEVDFKAK
-593 VSLNWTNGID
+593 VSADNITAGTI
-603 KANSAASVA
+603 SACTIQS
-612 QKIAFGQMIFRDPEF
+612 
-627 MLGKWNDTHFYP
+627 
-639 WNFDSNVKIAVSTD
+639 STD
-653 NLLNVIK
+653 NPTWKLN
-660 QYGLY
+660 
-665 AYGDGVLVRTIN
+665 
-677 IISSDGSISSSYS
+677 
-690 PGVTLESGKKAQI
+690 P
-703 MPAKDSVTNTDTI
+703 
-716 QIIFECNGNLLGIVT
+716 
-731 DMSVN
+731 
-736 NGITNYTTIKDLY
+736 
-749 DGSSVSNGNIP
+749 
-760 AKRQIISDTTAP
+760 
-772 NSTQKVMEISCNR
+772 
-785 WQSYNDWRVCGFY
+785 
-798 FANKSRANGEFIVKI
+798 
-813 VAKIPEGWMIEN
+813 
-825 AHNQYGDNGKTTWI
+825 
-839 TSTLGTGNYEEY
+839 
-851 VCIVKCGS
+851 
-859 TGTFS
+859 
-864 TINHFALK
+864 
-872 HNDTDK
+872 
-878 QKINTG
+878 
-884 GNSESNLTIWID
+884 
-896 DATQQQTVQIKE
+896 
-908 VTWRVAYA
+908 
-916 TVYDATSSDKVT
+916 
-928 TTIDSHGIY
+928 
-937 TGTLRAD
+937 
-944 QIIAGTIKS
+944 
-953 SLINAD
+953 
-959 ELLSNGKA
+959 
-967 WALKQDGSGYLARGN
+967 DGSGYLANRN
-982 VSWGTDGSLTI
+982 ISWKTDGSLTMSGEI
-993 NGSIKA
+993 TA

-1006 FSINNEGLYYGD
+1006 FSINSDGLYYGN

-1056 IGLGAGSDPTQSK
+1056 IGLGAGSDPTQDYKSDK
-1069 EYDTYCG
+1069 YCG
-1076 SAFYIYRKMN
+1076 SALYIYRKMN

-1105 RNIGLRIVGGLQVY
+1105 RNIGLRVVGGLQVH

-1131 TKSGDAIVL
+1131 TKSGDATVL
-1140 DVSFGTTFLLFNRA
+1140 NVSFGTTFLLFNRA

-1188 CGSGSANCCISAASA
+1188 CGSGSSDCCISAASA

-1221 NWDYKNNKSYG
+1221 NWDYKNNKHYG
-1232 ANRMALAA
+1232 ANRMALGA
-1240 GDSWSFALVYT
+1240 GDSWSFALIYT

>member
-1 MELAFLFFYKIEI
+1 
-14 KMATIAKGS
+14 MATIAKGS

-87 QQTVIDAYTKRIR
+87 QQIAIDAYTKRIR

-116 ITTDDEFVADVT
+116 IATDDEFVADVT

-142 ILDWESNKTVIGD
+142 ILDWENNKTVIGN

-355 DNLYMIQS
+355 DNFYMIQS
-363 SFSLGSINRIASWD
+363 CFSLGSINQIASWN

-462 GIFMSVANGTDFNSL
+462 GIFMSVAEGTDFNSL

-506 DQNGHKIFKLR
+506 DQNGYKIFKLR

-549 AGSMTFSGTGI
+549 AGSITFSGTGI

-568 ADGSGAIAGGNIL
+568 ADGSGSLAGDMIS
-581 WNKNGEVQFSNS
+581 WNAAGEVDFKAK
-593 VSLNWTNGID
+593 VSADNITAGTI
-603 KANSAASVA
+603 SACTIQS
-612 QKIAFGQMIFRDPEF
+612 
-627 MLGKWNDTHFYP
+627 
-639 WNFDSNVKIAVSTD
+639 STD
-653 NLLNVIK
+653 NPTWKLN
-660 QYGLY
+660 
-665 AYGDGVLVRTIN
+665 
-677 IISSDGSISSSYS
+677 
-690 PGVTLESGKKAQI
+690 P
-703 MPAKDSVTNTDTI
+703 
-716 QIIFECNGNLLGIVT
+716 
-731 DMSVN
+731 
-736 NGITNYTTIKDLY
+736 
-749 DGSSVSNGNIP
+749 
-760 AKRQIISDTTAP
+760 
-772 NSTQKVMEISCNR
+772 
-785 WQSYNDWRVCGFY
+785 
-798 FANKSRANGEFIVKI
+798 
-813 VAKIPEGWMIEN
+813 
-825 AHNQYGDNGKTTWI
+825 
-839 TSTLGTGNYEEY
+839 
-851 VCIVKCGS
+851 
-859 TGTFS
+859 
-864 TINHFALK
+864 
-872 HNDTDK
+872 
-878 QKINTG
+878 
-884 GNSESNLTIWID
+884 
-896 DATQQQTVQIKE
+896 
-908 VTWRVAYA
+908 
-916 TVYDATSSDKVT
+916 
-928 TTIDSHGIY
+928 
-937 TGTLRAD
+937 
-944 QIIAGTIKS
+944 
-953 SLINAD
+953 
-959 ELLSNGKA
+959 
-967 WALKQDGSGYLARGN
+967 DGSGYLANRN
-982 VSWGTDGSLTI
+982 ISWKTDGSLTMSGEI
-993 NGSIKA
+993 TA

-1006 FSINNEGLYYGD
+1006 FSINSDGLYYGN

-1034 PNFVRMEQQVG
+1034 PNFVRMGQQVG

-1056 IGLGAGSDPTQSK
+1056 IGLGAGSDPTQDYKSDK
-1069 EYDTYCG
+1069 YCG
-1076 SAFYIYRKMN
+1076 SALYIYRKMN

-1105 RNIGLRIVGGLQVY
+1105 RNIGLRVVGGLQVH

-1131 TKSGDAIVL
+1131 TKSGDATVL

-1188 CGSGSANCCISAASA
+1188 CGSGSSDCCISAASA

-1221 NWDYKNNKSYG
+1221 NWDYKNNKHYG
-1232 ANRMALAA
+1232 ANRMALGA
-1240 GDSWSFALVYT
+1240 GDSWSFALIYT

>member
-1 MELAFLFFYKIEI
+1 
-14 KMATIAKGS
+14 MATIAKGS

-44 KADFDGTNPDLT
+44 KADFDGTHPDLT

-87 QQTVIDAYTKRIR
+87 QQTAIDAYTKRIR

-186 DANTAGIYGYKEGK
+186 DTNTAGIYGYKEGK
-200 DVFHI
+200 DVFHV

-218 SDCITTSNENGTISL
+218 SDCITTSNENGTIRL
-233 GADGNL
+233 GADGNI

-287 GWTIDEN
+287 GWTIGEN

-309 IGVGGS
+309 IGVGGA
-315 NTFNVNNIKGS
+315 NIFDVNDIKGS
-326 VQQHGGVYMFYDNAN
+326 VQQNGGVYMFYDNAN
-341 SYGLQGYLPSKNVG
+341 SYGLQGYLPRKSVG
-355 DNLYMIQS
+355 DNLYMIQN
-363 SFSLGSINRIASWD
+363 SFSLGSTNRIASWG
-377 FDADSLYMGAKV
+377 FDADSLYMGVKV

-462 GIFMSVANGTDFNSL
+462 GIFMSVADGTDFNSL

-506 DQNGHKIFKLR
+506 DQNGYKIFKLR

-549 AGSMTFSGTGI
+549 AGSITFSGTGI

-568 ADGSGAIAGGNIL
+568 ADGSGSLAGDMIS
-581 WNKNGEVQFSNS
+581 WNAAGEVDFKAK
-593 VSLNWTNGID
+593 VSADNITAGTI
-603 KANSAASVA
+603 SACTIQS
-612 QKIAFGQMIFRDPEF
+612 
-627 MLGKWNDTHFYP
+627 
-639 WNFDSNVKIAVSTD
+639 STD
-653 NLLNVIK
+653 NPTWKLN
-660 QYGLY
+660 
-665 AYGDGVLVRTIN
+665 
-677 IISSDGSISSSYS
+677 
-690 PGVTLESGKKAQI
+690 P
-703 MPAKDSVTNTDTI
+703 
-716 QIIFECNGNLLGIVT
+716 
-731 DMSVN
+731 
-736 NGITNYTTIKDLY
+736 
-749 DGSSVSNGNIP
+749 
-760 AKRQIISDTTAP
+760 
-772 NSTQKVMEISCNR
+772 
-785 WQSYNDWRVCGFY
+785 
-798 FANKSRANGEFIVKI
+798 
-813 VAKIPEGWMIEN
+813 
-825 AHNQYGDNGKTTWI
+825 
-839 TSTLGTGNYEEY
+839 
-851 VCIVKCGS
+851 
-859 TGTFS
+859 
-864 TINHFALK
+864 
-872 HNDTDK
+872 
-878 QKINTG
+878 
-884 GNSESNLTIWID
+884 
-896 DATQQQTVQIKE
+896 
-908 VTWRVAYA
+908 
-916 TVYDATSSDKVT
+916 
-928 TTIDSHGIY
+928 
-937 TGTLRAD
+937 
-944 QIIAGTIKS
+944 
-953 SLINAD
+953 
-959 ELLSNGKA
+959 
-967 WALKQDGSGYLARGN
+967 DGSGYLANRN
-982 VSWGTDGSLTI
+982 ISWKTDGSLTMSGEI
-993 NGSIKA
+993 TA

-1006 FSINNEGLYYGD
+1006 FSINSDGLYYGN

-1045 YFSAGDIAYQK
+1045 YFSAGGIAYQK

-1105 RNIGLRIVGGLQVY
+1105 RNIGLRVVGGLQVH

-1131 TKSGDAIVL
+1131 TKSGDATVL

-1232 ANRMALAA
+1232 ANRMALSA
-1240 GDSWSFALVYT
+1240 GDSWSFALIYT

>member
-1 MELAFLFFYKIEI
+1 
-14 KMATIAKGS
+14 MATIAKGS

-87 QQTVIDAYTKRIR
+87 QQTAIDAYTKRIR
-100 LTSIPSD
+100 LTSISSD
-107 VLSGALTFT
+107 ALSGALTFT

-186 DANTAGIYGYKEGK
+186 DTNTAGIYGYKEGK
-200 DVFHI
+200 DVFHV

-287 GWTIDEN
+287 GWTIGEN
-294 VLYNTNIALNSAKHI
+294 VLYNTNIALNSAKHV

-326 VQQHGGVYMFYDNAN
+326 VQQYGGVYMFYDNAN
-341 SYGLQGYLPSKNVG
+341 SYGLQGYLPSKNVS

-377 FDADSLYMGAKV
+377 FDADSLYMGVKV

-397 SSGDITIGSQG
+397 SPGDITIGSQG

-462 GIFMSVANGTDFNSL
+462 GIFMSVADGTDFNNF

-506 DQNGHKIFKLR
+506 DKDGYRIFKLR

-522 SIANWNIENDALF
+522 SIASWNIENDALF

-549 AGSMTFSGTGI
+549 AGSMTFSSTGI

-568 ADGSGAIAGGNIL
+568 ADGSGSLAGDMIS
-581 WNKNGEVQFSNS
+581 WNASGEVDFKAK
-593 VSLNWTNGID
+593 VSADNITAGTI
-603 KANSAASVA
+603 SACTIQS
-612 QKIAFGQMIFRDPEF
+612 
-627 MLGKWNDTHFYP
+627 
-639 WNFDSNVKIAVSTD
+639 STD
-653 NLLNVIK
+653 NPTWKLN
-660 QYGLY
+660 
-665 AYGDGVLVRTIN
+665 
-677 IISSDGSISSSYS
+677 
-690 PGVTLESGKKAQI
+690 P
-703 MPAKDSVTNTDTI
+703 
-716 QIIFECNGNLLGIVT
+716 
-731 DMSVN
+731 
-736 NGITNYTTIKDLY
+736 
-749 DGSSVSNGNIP
+749 
-760 AKRQIISDTTAP
+760 
-772 NSTQKVMEISCNR
+772 
-785 WQSYNDWRVCGFY
+785 
-798 FANKSRANGEFIVKI
+798 
-813 VAKIPEGWMIEN
+813 
-825 AHNQYGDNGKTTWI
+825 
-839 TSTLGTGNYEEY
+839 
-851 VCIVKCGS
+851 
-859 TGTFS
+859 
-864 TINHFALK
+864 
-872 HNDTDK
+872 
-878 QKINTG
+878 
-884 GNSESNLTIWID
+884 
-896 DATQQQTVQIKE
+896 
-908 VTWRVAYA
+908 
-916 TVYDATSSDKVT
+916 
-928 TTIDSHGIY
+928 
-937 TGTLRAD
+937 
-944 QIIAGTIKS
+944 
-953 SLINAD
+953 
-959 ELLSNGKA
+959 
-967 WALKQDGSGYLARGN
+967 DGSGYLANRN
-982 VSWGTDGSLTI
+982 ISWKTDGSLTMSGEI
-993 NGSIKA
+993 TA

-1006 FSINNEGLYYGD
+1006 FSINSDGLYYGN

-1056 IGLGAGSDPTQSK
+1056 IGLGAGSDPTQNYK
-1069 EYDTYCG
+1069 NDKYCG
-1076 SAFYIYRKMN
+1076 SALYIYRKMN

-1105 RNIGLRIVGGLQVY
+1105 RNIGLRVVGGLQVY

-1131 TKSGDAIVL
+1131 TKSGDATVL

-1188 CGSGSANCCISAASA
+1188 CGSGSSDCCISAASA

-1221 NWDYKNNKSYG
+1221 NWDYKNNKHYG
-1232 ANRMALAA
+1232 ANRMALGA
-1240 GDSWSFALVYT
+1240 GDSWSFALIYT
-1251 PSTGY
+1251 SSTGY

>member
-87 QQTVIDAYTKRIR
+87 QQTAIDAYTKRIR
-100 LTSIPSD
+100 LTSISSD
-107 VLSGALTFT
+107 ALSGALTFT

-186 DANTAGIYGYKEGK
+186 DTNTAGIYGYKEGK
-200 DVFHI
+200 DVFHV

-287 GWTIDEN
+287 GWTIGEN
-294 VLYNTNIALNSAKHI
+294 VLYNTNIALNSAKHV

-326 VQQHGGVYMFYDNAN
+326 VQQYGGVYMFYDNAN
-341 SYGLQGYLPSKNVG
+341 SYGLQGYLPSKNVS

-377 FDADSLYMGAKV
+377 FDADSLYMGVKV

-397 SSGDITIGSQG
+397 SPGDITIGSQG

-462 GIFMSVANGTDFNSL
+462 GIFMSVADGTDFNNF

-506 DQNGHKIFKLR
+506 DKDGYRIFKLR

-522 SIANWNIENDALF
+522 SIASWNIENDALF

-549 AGSMTFSGTGI
+549 AGSMTFSSTGI

-568 ADGSGAIAGGNIL
+568 ADGSGSLAGDMIS
-581 WNKNGEVQFSNS
+581 WNASGEVDFKAK
-593 VSLNWTNGID
+593 VSADNITAGTI
-603 KANSAASVA
+603 SACTIQS
-612 QKIAFGQMIFRDPEF
+612 
-627 MLGKWNDTHFYP
+627 
-639 WNFDSNVKIAVSTD
+639 STD
-653 NLLNVIK
+653 NPTWKLN
-660 QYGLY
+660 
-665 AYGDGVLVRTIN
+665 
-677 IISSDGSISSSYS
+677 
-690 PGVTLESGKKAQI
+690 P
-703 MPAKDSVTNTDTI
+703 
-716 QIIFECNGNLLGIVT
+716 
-731 DMSVN
+731 
-736 NGITNYTTIKDLY
+736 
-749 DGSSVSNGNIP
+749 
-760 AKRQIISDTTAP
+760 
-772 NSTQKVMEISCNR
+772 
-785 WQSYNDWRVCGFY
+785 
-798 FANKSRANGEFIVKI
+798 
-813 VAKIPEGWMIEN
+813 
-825 AHNQYGDNGKTTWI
+825 
-839 TSTLGTGNYEEY
+839 
-851 VCIVKCGS
+851 
-859 TGTFS
+859 
-864 TINHFALK
+864 
-872 HNDTDK
+872 
-878 QKINTG
+878 
-884 GNSESNLTIWID
+884 
-896 DATQQQTVQIKE
+896 
-908 VTWRVAYA
+908 
-916 TVYDATSSDKVT
+916 
-928 TTIDSHGIY
+928 
-937 TGTLRAD
+937 
-944 QIIAGTIKS
+944 
-953 SLINAD
+953 
-959 ELLSNGKA
+959 
-967 WALKQDGSGYLARGN
+967 DGSGYLANRN
-982 VSWGTDGSLTI
+982 ISWKTDGSLTMSGEI
-993 NGSIKA
+993 TA

-1006 FSINNEGLYYGD
+1006 FSINSDGLYYGN

-1056 IGLGAGSDPTQSK
+1056 IGLGAGSDPTQNYK
-1069 EYDTYCG
+1069 NDKYCG
-1076 SAFYIYRKMN
+1076 SALYIYRKMN

-1105 RNIGLRIVGGLQVY
+1105 RNIGLRVVGGLQVY

-1131 TKSGDAIVL
+1131 TKSGDATVL

-1188 CGSGSANCCISAASA
+1188 CGSGSSDCCISAASA

-1221 NWDYKNNKSYG
+1221 NWDYKNNKHYG
-1232 ANRMALAA
+1232 ANRMALGA
-1240 GDSWSFALVYT
+1240 GDSWSFALIYT
-1251 PSTGY
+1251 SSTGY

>member
-1 MELAFLFFYKIEI
+1 
-14 KMATIAKGS
+14 MATIAKGS

-87 QQTVIDAYTKRIR
+87 QQIAIDAYTKRIR

-142 ILDWESNKTVIGD
+142 ILDWENNKTVIGD

-294 VLYNTNIALNSAKHI
+294 VLYNTNIALNNAKHI
-309 IGVGGS
+309 IGVGGA
-315 NTFNVNNIKGS
+315 NIFDVDDIKGS

-363 SFSLGSINRIASWD
+363 CFSLGSINQIASWN

-462 GIFMSVANGTDFNSL
+462 GIFMSVADGTDFNSL

-506 DQNGHKIFKLR
+506 DQNGYKIFKLR

-568 ADGSGAIAGGNIL
+568 ADGSGSLAGDMIS
-581 WNKNGEVQFSNS
+581 WNAAGEVDFKAK
-593 VSLNWTNGID
+593 VSADNITAGII
-603 KANSAASVA
+603 SACTIQS
-612 QKIAFGQMIFRDPEF
+612 D
-627 MLGKWNDTHFYP
+627 
-639 WNFDSNVKIAVSTD
+639 TD
-653 NLLNVIK
+653 NPTWKLN
-660 QYGLY
+660 
-665 AYGDGVLVRTIN
+665 
-677 IISSDGSISSSYS
+677 S
-690 PGVTLESGKKAQI
+690 
-703 MPAKDSVTNTDTI
+703 
-716 QIIFECNGNLLGIVT
+716 
-731 DMSVN
+731 
-736 NGITNYTTIKDLY
+736 
-749 DGSSVSNGNIP
+749 
-760 AKRQIISDTTAP
+760 
-772 NSTQKVMEISCNR
+772 
-785 WQSYNDWRVCGFY
+785 
-798 FANKSRANGEFIVKI
+798 
-813 VAKIPEGWMIEN
+813 
-825 AHNQYGDNGKTTWI
+825 
-839 TSTLGTGNYEEY
+839 
-851 VCIVKCGS
+851 
-859 TGTFS
+859 
-864 TINHFALK
+864 
-872 HNDTDK
+872 
-878 QKINTG
+878 
-884 GNSESNLTIWID
+884 
-896 DATQQQTVQIKE
+896 
-908 VTWRVAYA
+908 
-916 TVYDATSSDKVT
+916 
-928 TTIDSHGIY
+928 
-937 TGTLRAD
+937 
-944 QIIAGTIKS
+944 
-953 SLINAD
+953 
-959 ELLSNGKA
+959 
-967 WALKQDGSGYLARGN
+967 DGSGYLANRN
-982 VSWGTDGSLTI
+982 ISWKTDGSLTMSGEI
-993 NGSIKA
+993 TA

-1006 FSINNEGLYYGD
+1006 FSINSDGLYYGN

-1056 IGLGAGSDPTQSK
+1056 IGLGAGSDPTQDYKSDK
-1069 EYDTYCG
+1069 YCG
-1076 SAFYIYRKMN
+1076 SALYIYRKMN

-1099 SDNVAN
+1099 SNNVAN
-1105 RNIGLRIVGGLQVY
+1105 RNIGLRVVGGLQVH

-1131 TKSGDAIVL
+1131 TKSGDATVL

-1188 CGSGSANCCISAASA
+1188 CGSGSSDCCISAASA

-1221 NWDYKNNKSYG
+1221 NWDYKNNKHYG
-1232 ANRMALAA
+1232 ANRMALGA
-1240 GDSWSFALVYT
+1240 GDSWSFALIYT
-1251 PSTGY
+1251 TSTGY

>member
-1 MELAFLFFYKIEI
+1 
-14 KMATIAKGS
+14 MATIAKGS

-87 QQTVIDAYTKRIR
+87 QQIAIDAYTKRIR

-186 DANTAGIYGYKEGK
+186 DTNTAGIYGYKEGK

-218 SDCITTSNENGTISL
+218 SNCITTSNENGIISL

-257 ATFAKGNVML
+257 ATFAKGNVVL

-287 GWTIDEN
+287 GWSIGEN

-309 IGVGGS
+309 IGVGGA
-315 NTFNVNNIKGS
+315 NIFDVDDIKGS
-326 VQQHGGVYMFYDNAN
+326 VQQYGGVYMFYDNAN
-341 SYGLQGYLPSKNVG
+341 SYGLQGYLPRKSVG

-363 SFSLGSINRIASWD
+363 SFSLGSTNRIASWS

-462 GIFMSVANGTDFNSL
+462 GIFMSVADGTDFNSL
-477 ASSSLTDYIDAHGG
+477 ASSSLTDYIDANGG

-506 DQNGHKIFKLR
+506 DQNGYKIFKLR

-549 AGSMTFSGTGI
+549 AGSITFSGTGI

-568 ADGSGAIAGGNIL
+568 ADGSGSLAGDMIS
-581 WNKNGEVQFSNS
+581 WNAAGEVDFKAK
-593 VSLNWTNGID
+593 VSADNITAGTI
-603 KANSAASVA
+603 SACTIQS
-612 QKIAFGQMIFRDPEF
+612 
-627 MLGKWNDTHFYP
+627 
-639 WNFDSNVKIAVSTD
+639 STD
-653 NLLNVIK
+653 NPTWKLN
-660 QYGLY
+660 
-665 AYGDGVLVRTIN
+665 
-677 IISSDGSISSSYS
+677 
-690 PGVTLESGKKAQI
+690 P
-703 MPAKDSVTNTDTI
+703 
-716 QIIFECNGNLLGIVT
+716 
-731 DMSVN
+731 
-736 NGITNYTTIKDLY
+736 
-749 DGSSVSNGNIP
+749 
-760 AKRQIISDTTAP
+760 
-772 NSTQKVMEISCNR
+772 
-785 WQSYNDWRVCGFY
+785 
-798 FANKSRANGEFIVKI
+798 
-813 VAKIPEGWMIEN
+813 
-825 AHNQYGDNGKTTWI
+825 
-839 TSTLGTGNYEEY
+839 
-851 VCIVKCGS
+851 
-859 TGTFS
+859 
-864 TINHFALK
+864 
-872 HNDTDK
+872 
-878 QKINTG
+878 
-884 GNSESNLTIWID
+884 
-896 DATQQQTVQIKE
+896 
-908 VTWRVAYA
+908 
-916 TVYDATSSDKVT
+916 
-928 TTIDSHGIY
+928 
-937 TGTLRAD
+937 
-944 QIIAGTIKS
+944 
-953 SLINAD
+953 
-959 ELLSNGKA
+959 
-967 WALKQDGSGYLARGN
+967 DGSGYLANRN
-982 VSWGTDGSLTI
+982 ISWKTDGSLTMSGEI
-993 NGSIKA
+993 TA

-1006 FSINNEGLYYGD
+1006 FSINSDGLYYGN

-1056 IGLGAGSDPTQSK
+1056 IGLGAGSDPTQDYKSDK
-1069 EYDTYCG
+1069 YCG
-1076 SAFYIYRKMN
+1076 SALYIYRKMN

-1105 RNIGLRIVGGLQVY
+1105 RNIGLRVVGGLQVH

-1131 TKSGDAIVL
+1131 TKSGDATVL
-1140 DVSFGTTFLLFNRA
+1140 NVSFGTTFLLFNRA

-1188 CGSGSANCCISAASA
+1188 CGSGSSDCCISAASA

-1221 NWDYKNNKSYG
+1221 NWDYKNNKHYG
-1232 ANRMALAA
+1232 ANRMALGA
-1240 GDSWSFALVYT
+1240 GDSWSFALIYT

>member
-32 YSVLFTPDSCAI
+32 YSVLFTPDSCTI

-87 QQTVIDAYTKRIR
+87 QQIAIDAYTKRIR

-142 ILDWESNKTVIGD
+142 ILDWENNKTVIGD

-186 DANTAGIYGYKEGK
+186 DTNTAGIYGYKEGK

-294 VLYNTNIALNSAKHI
+294 VLYNTNIALNSAKHV

-363 SFSLGSINRIASWD
+363 CFSLGSINQIASWN

-462 GIFMSVANGTDFNSL
+462 GIFMSVADGTDFNSL
-477 ASSSLTDYIDAHGG
+477 ASSSLTDYIDANGG

-506 DQNGHKIFKLR
+506 DQNGYKIFKLR

-549 AGSMTFSGTGI
+549 AGSITFSGTGI

-568 ADGSGAIAGGNIL
+568 ADGSGSLAGDMIS
-581 WNKNGEVQFSNS
+581 WNAAGEVDFKAK
-593 VSLNWTNGID
+593 VSADNITAGTI
-603 KANSAASVA
+603 SACTIQS
-612 QKIAFGQMIFRDPEF
+612 
-627 MLGKWNDTHFYP
+627 
-639 WNFDSNVKIAVSTD
+639 STD
-653 NLLNVIK
+653 NPTWKLN
-660 QYGLY
+660 
-665 AYGDGVLVRTIN
+665 
-677 IISSDGSISSSYS
+677 
-690 PGVTLESGKKAQI
+690 P
-703 MPAKDSVTNTDTI
+703 
-716 QIIFECNGNLLGIVT
+716 
-731 DMSVN
+731 
-736 NGITNYTTIKDLY
+736 
-749 DGSSVSNGNIP
+749 
-760 AKRQIISDTTAP
+760 
-772 NSTQKVMEISCNR
+772 
-785 WQSYNDWRVCGFY
+785 
-798 FANKSRANGEFIVKI
+798 
-813 VAKIPEGWMIEN
+813 
-825 AHNQYGDNGKTTWI
+825 
-839 TSTLGTGNYEEY
+839 
-851 VCIVKCGS
+851 
-859 TGTFS
+859 
-864 TINHFALK
+864 
-872 HNDTDK
+872 
-878 QKINTG
+878 
-884 GNSESNLTIWID
+884 
-896 DATQQQTVQIKE
+896 
-908 VTWRVAYA
+908 
-916 TVYDATSSDKVT
+916 
-928 TTIDSHGIY
+928 
-937 TGTLRAD
+937 
-944 QIIAGTIKS
+944 
-953 SLINAD
+953 
-959 ELLSNGKA
+959 
-967 WALKQDGSGYLARGN
+967 DGSGYLANRN
-982 VSWGTDGSLTI
+982 ISWKTDGSLTMSGEI
-993 NGSIKA
+993 TA

-1006 FSINNEGLYYGD
+1006 FSINSDGLYYGN

-1056 IGLGAGSDPTQSK
+1056 IGLGAGSDPTQDYKSDK
-1069 EYDTYCG
+1069 YCG
-1076 SAFYIYRKMN
+1076 SALYIYRKMN

-1105 RNIGLRIVGGLQVY
+1105 RNIGLRVVGGLQVH

-1131 TKSGDAIVL
+1131 TKSGDATVL
-1140 DVSFGTTFLLFNRA
+1140 NVSFGTTFLLFNRA
-1154 SESHDF
+1154 SESNDF

-1188 CGSGSANCCISAASA
+1188 CGSGSSDCCISAASA

-1221 NWDYKNNKSYG
+1221 NWDYKNNKHYG
-1232 ANRMALAA
+1232 ANRMALGA
-1240 GDSWSFALVYT
+1240 GDSWSFALIYT

>member
-87 QQTVIDAYTKRIR
+87 QQIAIDAYTKRIR

-142 ILDWESNKTVIGD
+142 ILDWENNKTVIGD

-186 DANTAGIYGYKEGK
+186 DTNTAGIYGYKEGK

-233 GADGNL
+233 GADGNI

-363 SFSLGSINRIASWD
+363 CFSLGSINQIASWN
-377 FDADSLYMGAKV
+377 FDADSLYMGAKI

-506 DQNGHKIFKLR
+506 DQNGYKIFKLR

-568 ADGSGAIAGGNIL
+568 ADGSGSLAGDMIS
-581 WNKNGEVQFSNS
+581 WNAAGEVNFKAK
-593 VSLNWTNGID
+593 VSADNITAGIISACTIQNG
-603 KANSAASVA
+603 
-612 QKIAFGQMIFRDPEF
+612 
-627 MLGKWNDTHFYP
+627 
-639 WNFDSNVKIAVSTD
+639 TD
-653 NLLNVIK
+653 NPTWKLN
-660 QYGLY
+660 
-665 AYGDGVLVRTIN
+665 
-677 IISSDGSISSSYS
+677 S
-690 PGVTLESGKKAQI
+690 
-703 MPAKDSVTNTDTI
+703 
-716 QIIFECNGNLLGIVT
+716 
-731 DMSVN
+731 
-736 NGITNYTTIKDLY
+736 
-749 DGSSVSNGNIP
+749 
-760 AKRQIISDTTAP
+760 
-772 NSTQKVMEISCNR
+772 
-785 WQSYNDWRVCGFY
+785 
-798 FANKSRANGEFIVKI
+798 
-813 VAKIPEGWMIEN
+813 
-825 AHNQYGDNGKTTWI
+825 
-839 TSTLGTGNYEEY
+839 
-851 VCIVKCGS
+851 
-859 TGTFS
+859 
-864 TINHFALK
+864 
-872 HNDTDK
+872 
-878 QKINTG
+878 
-884 GNSESNLTIWID
+884 
-896 DATQQQTVQIKE
+896 
-908 VTWRVAYA
+908 
-916 TVYDATSSDKVT
+916 
-928 TTIDSHGIY
+928 
-937 TGTLRAD
+937 
-944 QIIAGTIKS
+944 
-953 SLINAD
+953 
-959 ELLSNGKA
+959 
-967 WALKQDGSGYLARGN
+967 DGSGYLAN
-982 VSWGTDGSLTI
+982 KNITWKSDGLAVFSGKI
-993 NGSIKA
+993 QA
-999 SSGKIGD
+999 SSGEIGGIEIYSTHIGVASTATEEGDDAWAALSIYKD
-1006 FSINNEGLYYGD
+1006 FF
-1018 ISKWTS
+1018 K
-1024 TEKTNMSQIG
+1024 
-1034 PNFVRMEQQVG
+1034 
-1045 YFSAGDIAYQK
+1045 
-1056 IGLGAGSDPTQSK
+1056 
-1069 EYDTYCG
+1069 
-1076 SAFYIYRKMN
+1076 
-1086 SISDMYFPAAQII
+1086 
-1099 SDNVAN
+1099 
-1105 RNIGLRIVGGLQVY
+1105 VGGKN
-1119 GGIIESGYVMEY
+1119 GYVMFGNDVIPLSCGGAF
-1131 TKSGDAIVL
+1131 TAVGRIVNKAPNVNGDYGFDQANYGLFI
-1140 DVSFGTTFLLFNRA
+1140 DVSGGTKNYGISSNAALLAPAFVNTKAKILTFDPNASTYSIDFSQANVILMYYQKEKTAGLEVELP
-1154 SESHDF
+1154 SESSVAYKFGLSKLPDDF
-1160 FFPKLSQIR
+1160 ATIVIFR
-1169 EQLGIS
+1169 
-1175 DKTKS
+1175 
-1180 FCVPVRVI
+1180 VR
-1188 CGSGSANCCISAASA
+1188 SGSLPITLKGIYNH
-1203 ASNSPGKEE
+1203 NE
-1212 GGSIVDNNG
+1212 DLTN
-1221 NWDYKNNKSYG
+1221 YK
-1232 ANRMALAA
+1232 MAP
-1240 GDSWSFALVYT
+1240 GDSVQVLISKVDGFRY
-1251 PSTGY
+1251 
-1256 YIQILNTQN
+1256 QILNHTS

>member
-1 MELAFLFFYKIEI
+1 
-14 KMATIAKGS
+14 MATIAKGS

-87 QQTVIDAYTKRIR
+87 QQIAIDAYTKRIR

-142 ILDWESNKTVIGD
+142 ILDWENNKTVIGD

-186 DANTAGIYGYKEGK
+186 DTNTAGIYGYKEGK

-326 VQQHGGVYMFYDNAN
+326 IQQHGGVYMFYDNAN

-363 SFSLGSINRIASWD
+363 CFSLGSINQIASWN

-477 ASSSLTDYIDAHGG
+477 ASSSLTD
-491 IYMKIKTDGVSFAAY
+491 
-506 DQNGHKIFKLR
+506 
-517 SNGVS
+517 
-522 SIANWNIENDALF
+522 
-535 VGSKKVDAG
+535 
-544 SFTDA
+544 
-549 AGSMTFSGTGI
+549 
-560 RGNKWRLE
+560 
-568 ADGSGAIAGGNIL
+568 
-581 WNKNGEVQFSNS
+581 
-593 VSLNWTNGID
+593 
-603 KANSAASVA
+603 
-612 QKIAFGQMIFRDPEF
+612 
-627 MLGKWNDTHFYP
+627 
-639 WNFDSNVKIAVSTD
+639 
-653 NLLNVIK
+653 
-660 QYGLY
+660 
-665 AYGDGVLVRTIN
+665 
-677 IISSDGSISSSYS
+677 
-690 PGVTLESGKKAQI
+690 
-703 MPAKDSVTNTDTI
+703 
-716 QIIFECNGNLLGIVT
+716 
-731 DMSVN
+731 
-736 NGITNYTTIKDLY
+736 
-749 DGSSVSNGNIP
+749 
-760 AKRQIISDTTAP
+760 
-772 NSTQKVMEISCNR
+772 
-785 WQSYNDWRVCGFY
+785 
-798 FANKSRANGEFIVKI
+798 
-813 VAKIPEGWMIEN
+813 
-825 AHNQYGDNGKTTWI
+825 
-839 TSTLGTGNYEEY
+839 
-851 VCIVKCGS
+851 
-859 TGTFS
+859 
-864 TINHFALK
+864 
-872 HNDTDK
+872 
-878 QKINTG
+878 
-884 GNSESNLTIWID
+884 
-896 DATQQQTVQIKE
+896 
-908 VTWRVAYA
+908 
-916 TVYDATSSDKVT
+916 
-928 TTIDSHGIY
+928 
-937 TGTLRAD
+937 
-944 QIIAGTIKS
+944 
-953 SLINAD
+953 
-959 ELLSNGKA
+959 
-967 WALKQDGSGYLARGN
+967 
-982 VSWGTDGSLTI
+982 
-993 NGSIKA
+993 
-999 SSGKIGD
+999 
-1006 FSINNEGLYYGD
+1006 
-1018 ISKWTS
+1018 
-1024 TEKTNMSQIG
+1024 
-1034 PNFVRMEQQVG
+1034 
-1045 YFSAGDIAYQK
+1045 
-1056 IGLGAGSDPTQSK
+1056 
-1069 EYDTYCG
+1069 
-1076 SAFYIYRKMN
+1076 
-1086 SISDMYFPAAQII
+1086 
-1099 SDNVAN
+1099 
-1105 RNIGLRIVGGLQVY
+1105 
-1119 GGIIESGYVMEY
+1119 
-1131 TKSGDAIVL
+1131 
-1140 DVSFGTTFLLFNRA
+1140 
-1154 SESHDF
+1154 
-1160 FFPKLSQIR
+1160 
-1169 EQLGIS
+1169 
-1175 DKTKS
+1175 
-1180 FCVPVRVI
+1180 
-1188 CGSGSANCCISAASA
+1188 
-1203 ASNSPGKEE
+1203 
-1212 GGSIVDNNG
+1212 
-1221 NWDYKNNKSYG
+1221 
-1232 ANRMALAA
+1232 
-1240 GDSWSFALVYT
+1240 
-1251 PSTGY
+1251 
-1256 YIQILNTQN
+1256 

>member
-87 QQTVIDAYTKRIR
+87 QQIAIDAYTKRIR

-142 ILDWESNKTVIGD
+142 ILDWENNKTVIGD

-186 DANTAGIYGYKEGK
+186 DTNTAGIYGYKEGK

-239 FYRTNKNEL
+239 FYKTNKNEL
-248 VWSLFQDGS
+248 VWLLFQDGS

-363 SFSLGSINRIASWD
+363 CFSLGSINQIASWN

-462 GIFMSVANGTDFNSL
+462 GIFMSVADGTDFNSL

-491 IYMKIKTDGVSFAAY
+491 IYMKTKTDGVSFAAY
-506 DQNGHKIFKLR
+506 DQNGYKIFQLR

-568 ADGSGAIAGGNIL
+568 ADGSGSLAGDMIS
-581 WNKNGEVQFSNS
+581 WNAAGEVDFKAK
-593 VSLNWTNGID
+593 VSADNITAGTI
-603 KANSAASVA
+603 SACTIQS
-612 QKIAFGQMIFRDPEF
+612 
-627 MLGKWNDTHFYP
+627 
-639 WNFDSNVKIAVSTD
+639 STD
-653 NLLNVIK
+653 NPTWKLN
-660 QYGLY
+660 
-665 AYGDGVLVRTIN
+665 
-677 IISSDGSISSSYS
+677 
-690 PGVTLESGKKAQI
+690 P
-703 MPAKDSVTNTDTI
+703 
-716 QIIFECNGNLLGIVT
+716 
-731 DMSVN
+731 
-736 NGITNYTTIKDLY
+736 
-749 DGSSVSNGNIP
+749 
-760 AKRQIISDTTAP
+760 
-772 NSTQKVMEISCNR
+772 
-785 WQSYNDWRVCGFY
+785 
-798 FANKSRANGEFIVKI
+798 
-813 VAKIPEGWMIEN
+813 
-825 AHNQYGDNGKTTWI
+825 
-839 TSTLGTGNYEEY
+839 
-851 VCIVKCGS
+851 
-859 TGTFS
+859 
-864 TINHFALK
+864 
-872 HNDTDK
+872 
-878 QKINTG
+878 
-884 GNSESNLTIWID
+884 
-896 DATQQQTVQIKE
+896 
-908 VTWRVAYA
+908 
-916 TVYDATSSDKVT
+916 
-928 TTIDSHGIY
+928 
-937 TGTLRAD
+937 
-944 QIIAGTIKS
+944 
-953 SLINAD
+953 
-959 ELLSNGKA
+959 
-967 WALKQDGSGYLARGN
+967 DGSGYLANRN
-982 VSWGTDGSLTI
+982 ISWKTDGSLTMSGEI
-993 NGSIKA
+993 TA

-1006 FSINNEGLYYGD
+1006 FSINSDGLYYGN

-1056 IGLGAGSDPTQSK
+1056 IGLGAGSDPTQDYKSDK
-1069 EYDTYCG
+1069 YCG
-1076 SAFYIYRKMN
+1076 SALYIYRKMN

-1105 RNIGLRIVGGLQVY
+1105 CNIGLRVVGGLQVH

-1131 TKSGDAIVL
+1131 TKSGDATVL
-1140 DVSFGTTFLLFNRA
+1140 NVSFGTTFLLFNRA

-1188 CGSGSANCCISAASA
+1188 CGSGSSDCCISAASA

-1221 NWDYKNNKSYG
+1221 NLDYKNNKHYG
-1232 ANRMALAA
+1232 ANRMALGA
-1240 GDSWSFALVYT
+1240 GDSWSFALIYT

>member
-1 MELAFLFFYKIEI
+1 
-14 KMATIAKGS
+14 MATIAKGS

-87 QQTVIDAYTKRIR
+87 QQIAIDAYTKRIR

-186 DANTAGIYGYKEGK
+186 DTNTAGIYGYKEGK

-233 GADGNL
+233 GADGNI

-326 VQQHGGVYMFYDNAN
+326 IQQHGGVYMFYDNAN
-341 SYGLQGYLPSKNVG
+341 SYGLQGYLPSKNIG

-363 SFSLGSINRIASWD
+363 SFSLGSINQIASWN

-462 GIFMSVANGTDFNSL
+462 GIFMSVADGTDFNSL
-477 ASSSLTDYIDAHGG
+477 ASSSLTDYIDANGG

-506 DQNGHKIFKLR
+506 DQNGYKIFKLR

-549 AGSMTFSGTGI
+549 AGSITFSGTGI

-568 ADGSGAIAGGNIL
+568 ADGSGSLAGDMIS
-581 WNKNGEVQFSNS
+581 WNAAGEVDFKAK
-593 VSLNWTNGID
+593 VSADNITAGTI
-603 KANSAASVA
+603 SACTIQS
-612 QKIAFGQMIFRDPEF
+612 
-627 MLGKWNDTHFYP
+627 
-639 WNFDSNVKIAVSTD
+639 STD
-653 NLLNVIK
+653 NPTWKLN
-660 QYGLY
+660 
-665 AYGDGVLVRTIN
+665 
-677 IISSDGSISSSYS
+677 
-690 PGVTLESGKKAQI
+690 P
-703 MPAKDSVTNTDTI
+703 
-716 QIIFECNGNLLGIVT
+716 
-731 DMSVN
+731 
-736 NGITNYTTIKDLY
+736 
-749 DGSSVSNGNIP
+749 
-760 AKRQIISDTTAP
+760 
-772 NSTQKVMEISCNR
+772 
-785 WQSYNDWRVCGFY
+785 
-798 FANKSRANGEFIVKI
+798 
-813 VAKIPEGWMIEN
+813 
-825 AHNQYGDNGKTTWI
+825 
-839 TSTLGTGNYEEY
+839 
-851 VCIVKCGS
+851 
-859 TGTFS
+859 
-864 TINHFALK
+864 
-872 HNDTDK
+872 
-878 QKINTG
+878 
-884 GNSESNLTIWID
+884 
-896 DATQQQTVQIKE
+896 
-908 VTWRVAYA
+908 
-916 TVYDATSSDKVT
+916 
-928 TTIDSHGIY
+928 
-937 TGTLRAD
+937 
-944 QIIAGTIKS
+944 
-953 SLINAD
+953 
-959 ELLSNGKA
+959 
-967 WALKQDGSGYLARGN
+967 DGSGYLANRN
-982 VSWGTDGSLTI
+982 ISWKTDGSLTMSGEI
-993 NGSIKA
+993 TA

-1006 FSINNEGLYYGD
+1006 FSINSDGLYYGN

-1045 YFSAGDIAYQK
+1045 YFLAGDIAYQK
-1056 IGLGAGSDPTQSK
+1056 IGLGAGSDPTQDYKSDK
-1069 EYDTYCG
+1069 YCG
-1076 SAFYIYRKMN
+1076 SALYIYRKMN

-1105 RNIGLRIVGGLQVY
+1105 RNIGLRVVGGLQVH

-1131 TKSGDAIVL
+1131 TKSGDATVL
-1140 DVSFGTTFLLFNRA
+1140 NVSFGTTFLLFNRA
-1154 SESHDF
+1154 SESNDF

-1188 CGSGSANCCISAASA
+1188 CGSGSSDCCISAASA

-1221 NWDYKNNKSYG
+1221 NWDYKNNKHYG
-1232 ANRMALAA
+1232 ANRMALGA
-1240 GDSWSFALVYT
+1240 GDSWSFALIYT

>member
-87 QQTVIDAYTKRIR
+87 QQIAIDAYTKRIR

-142 ILDWESNKTVIGD
+142 ILDWENNKTVIGD
-155 SYLISPKIFVGK
+155 RYLISPKIFVGK

-186 DANTAGIYGYKEGK
+186 DTNTAGIYGYKEGK

-294 VLYNTNIALNSAKHI
+294 VLYNTNIALNSAKHV

-363 SFSLGSINRIASWD
+363 CFSLGSINQIASWN

-462 GIFMSVANGTDFNSL
+462 GIFMSVADGTDFNSL

-506 DQNGHKIFKLR
+506 DQNGYKIFKLR

-568 ADGSGAIAGGNIL
+568 ADGSGSLAGDMIS
-581 WNKNGEVQFSNS
+581 WNAAGEVNFKAK
-593 VSLNWTNGID
+593 VSADNITAGII
-603 KANSAASVA
+603 SACTIQS
-612 QKIAFGQMIFRDPEF
+612 G
-627 MLGKWNDTHFYP
+627 
-639 WNFDSNVKIAVSTD
+639 TD
-653 NLLNVIK
+653 NPTWKLN
-660 QYGLY
+660 
-665 AYGDGVLVRTIN
+665 
-677 IISSDGSISSSYS
+677 S
-690 PGVTLESGKKAQI
+690 
-703 MPAKDSVTNTDTI
+703 
-716 QIIFECNGNLLGIVT
+716 
-731 DMSVN
+731 
-736 NGITNYTTIKDLY
+736 
-749 DGSSVSNGNIP
+749 
-760 AKRQIISDTTAP
+760 
-772 NSTQKVMEISCNR
+772 
-785 WQSYNDWRVCGFY
+785 
-798 FANKSRANGEFIVKI
+798 
-813 VAKIPEGWMIEN
+813 
-825 AHNQYGDNGKTTWI
+825 
-839 TSTLGTGNYEEY
+839 
-851 VCIVKCGS
+851 
-859 TGTFS
+859 
-864 TINHFALK
+864 
-872 HNDTDK
+872 
-878 QKINTG
+878 
-884 GNSESNLTIWID
+884 
-896 DATQQQTVQIKE
+896 
-908 VTWRVAYA
+908 
-916 TVYDATSSDKVT
+916 
-928 TTIDSHGIY
+928 
-937 TGTLRAD
+937 
-944 QIIAGTIKS
+944 
-953 SLINAD
+953 
-959 ELLSNGKA
+959 
-967 WALKQDGSGYLARGN
+967 DGSGYLAN
-982 VSWGTDGSLTI
+982 KNITWKSDGLAVFSGKI
-993 NGSIKA
+993 QA
-999 SSGKIGD
+999 SSGEIGGIEIYSTHIGVASTATEEGDDAWAALSIYKD
-1006 FSINNEGLYYGD
+1006 FF
-1018 ISKWTS
+1018 K
-1024 TEKTNMSQIG
+1024 
-1034 PNFVRMEQQVG
+1034 
-1045 YFSAGDIAYQK
+1045 
-1056 IGLGAGSDPTQSK
+1056 
-1069 EYDTYCG
+1069 
-1076 SAFYIYRKMN
+1076 
-1086 SISDMYFPAAQII
+1086 
-1099 SDNVAN
+1099 
-1105 RNIGLRIVGGLQVY
+1105 VGGKN
-1119 GGIIESGYVMEY
+1119 GYVMFGNDVIPLSCGGAF
-1131 TKSGDAIVL
+1131 TAVGRIVNKAPNVNGDYGFDQANYGLFI
-1140 DVSFGTTFLLFNRA
+1140 DVSGGTKNYGISSNAALLAPAFVNTKAKILTFDPNASTYSIDFSQANVILMYYQKEKTAGLEVELP
-1154 SESHDF
+1154 SESSVAYKFGLSKLPDDF
-1160 FFPKLSQIR
+1160 ATIVIFR
-1169 EQLGIS
+1169 
-1175 DKTKS
+1175 
-1180 FCVPVRVI
+1180 VR
-1188 CGSGSANCCISAASA
+1188 SGSLPITLKGIYNH
-1203 ASNSPGKEE
+1203 NE
-1212 GGSIVDNNG
+1212 DLTN
-1221 NWDYKNNKSYG
+1221 YK
-1232 ANRMALAA
+1232 MAP
-1240 GDSWSFALVYT
+1240 GDSVQVLISKVDGFRY
-1251 PSTGY
+1251 
-1256 YIQILNTQN
+1256 QILNHTS

>member
-1 MELAFLFFYKIEI
+1 
-14 KMATIAKGS
+14 MATIAKGS

-32 YSVLFTPDSCAI
+32 YSVLFTPDSCTI

-87 QQTVIDAYTKRIR
+87 QQIAIDAYTKRIR

-142 ILDWESNKTVIGD
+142 ILDWENNKTVIGD

-186 DANTAGIYGYKEGK
+186 DTNTAGIYGYKEGK

-294 VLYNTNIALNSAKHI
+294 VLYNTNIALNSAKHV

-363 SFSLGSINRIASWD
+363 CFSLGSINQIASWN

-462 GIFMSVANGTDFNSL
+462 GIFMSVADGTDFNSL

-491 IYMKIKTDGVSFAAY
+491 IYMKTKTDGVSFAAY
-506 DQNGHKIFKLR
+506 DQNGYKIFKLR
-517 SNGVS
+517 SDGVS

-568 ADGSGAIAGGNIL
+568 ADGSGSLAGDMIS
-581 WNKNGEVQFSNS
+581 WNAAGEVDFKAK
-593 VSLNWTNGID
+593 VSADNITAGTI
-603 KANSAASVA
+603 SACTIQS
-612 QKIAFGQMIFRDPEF
+612 
-627 MLGKWNDTHFYP
+627 
-639 WNFDSNVKIAVSTD
+639 STD
-653 NLLNVIK
+653 NPTWKLN
-660 QYGLY
+660 
-665 AYGDGVLVRTIN
+665 
-677 IISSDGSISSSYS
+677 
-690 PGVTLESGKKAQI
+690 P
-703 MPAKDSVTNTDTI
+703 
-716 QIIFECNGNLLGIVT
+716 
-731 DMSVN
+731 
-736 NGITNYTTIKDLY
+736 
-749 DGSSVSNGNIP
+749 
-760 AKRQIISDTTAP
+760 
-772 NSTQKVMEISCNR
+772 
-785 WQSYNDWRVCGFY
+785 
-798 FANKSRANGEFIVKI
+798 
-813 VAKIPEGWMIEN
+813 
-825 AHNQYGDNGKTTWI
+825 
-839 TSTLGTGNYEEY
+839 
-851 VCIVKCGS
+851 
-859 TGTFS
+859 
-864 TINHFALK
+864 
-872 HNDTDK
+872 
-878 QKINTG
+878 
-884 GNSESNLTIWID
+884 
-896 DATQQQTVQIKE
+896 
-908 VTWRVAYA
+908 
-916 TVYDATSSDKVT
+916 
-928 TTIDSHGIY
+928 
-937 TGTLRAD
+937 
-944 QIIAGTIKS
+944 
-953 SLINAD
+953 
-959 ELLSNGKA
+959 
-967 WALKQDGSGYLARGN
+967 DGSGYLANRN
-982 VSWGTDGSLTI
+982 ISWKTDGSLTMSGEI
-993 NGSIKA
+993 TA

-1006 FSINNEGLYYGD
+1006 FSINSDGLYYGN

-1056 IGLGAGSDPTQSK
+1056 IGLGAGSDPTQDYKSDK
-1069 EYDTYCG
+1069 YCG
-1076 SAFYIYRKMN
+1076 SALYIYRKMN

-1105 RNIGLRIVGGLQVY
+1105 RNIGLRVVGGLQVH
-1119 GGIIESGYVMEY
+1119 GGIIESGYVIEY
-1131 TKSGDAIVL
+1131 TKSGDATVL

-1188 CGSGSANCCISAASA
+1188 CGSGSSDCCISAASA
-1203 ASNSPGKEE
+1203 ALNSPGKEE

-1221 NWDYKNNKSYG
+1221 NWDYKNNKHYG
-1232 ANRMALAA
+1232 ANRMALGA
-1240 GDSWSFALVYT
+1240 GDSWSFALIYT

>member
-1 MELAFLFFYKIEI
+1 
-14 KMATIAKGS
+14 MATIAKGS

-32 YSVLFTPDSCAI
+32 YSVLFTPDSCTI

-87 QQTVIDAYTKRIR
+87 QQIAIDAYTKRIR

-142 ILDWESNKTVIGD
+142 ILDWENNKTVIGD

-186 DANTAGIYGYKEGK
+186 DTNTAGIYGYKEGK

-294 VLYNTNIALNSAKHI
+294 VLYNTNIALNSAKHV

-363 SFSLGSINRIASWD
+363 CFSLGSINQIASWN

-462 GIFMSVANGTDFNSL
+462 GIFMSVADGTDFNSL

-491 IYMKIKTDGVSFAAY
+491 IYMKTKTDGVSFAAY
-506 DQNGHKIFKLR
+506 DQNGYKIFKLR

-568 ADGSGAIAGGNIL
+568 ADGSGSLAGDMIS
-581 WNKNGEVQFSNS
+581 WNAAGEVDFKAK
-593 VSLNWTNGID
+593 VSADNITAGTI
-603 KANSAASVA
+603 SACTIQS
-612 QKIAFGQMIFRDPEF
+612 
-627 MLGKWNDTHFYP
+627 
-639 WNFDSNVKIAVSTD
+639 STD
-653 NLLNVIK
+653 NPTWKLN
-660 QYGLY
+660 
-665 AYGDGVLVRTIN
+665 
-677 IISSDGSISSSYS
+677 
-690 PGVTLESGKKAQI
+690 P
-703 MPAKDSVTNTDTI
+703 
-716 QIIFECNGNLLGIVT
+716 
-731 DMSVN
+731 
-736 NGITNYTTIKDLY
+736 
-749 DGSSVSNGNIP
+749 
-760 AKRQIISDTTAP
+760 
-772 NSTQKVMEISCNR
+772 
-785 WQSYNDWRVCGFY
+785 
-798 FANKSRANGEFIVKI
+798 
-813 VAKIPEGWMIEN
+813 
-825 AHNQYGDNGKTTWI
+825 
-839 TSTLGTGNYEEY
+839 
-851 VCIVKCGS
+851 
-859 TGTFS
+859 
-864 TINHFALK
+864 
-872 HNDTDK
+872 
-878 QKINTG
+878 
-884 GNSESNLTIWID
+884 
-896 DATQQQTVQIKE
+896 
-908 VTWRVAYA
+908 
-916 TVYDATSSDKVT
+916 
-928 TTIDSHGIY
+928 
-937 TGTLRAD
+937 
-944 QIIAGTIKS
+944 
-953 SLINAD
+953 
-959 ELLSNGKA
+959 
-967 WALKQDGSGYLARGN
+967 DGSGYLANRN
-982 VSWGTDGSLTI
+982 ISWKTDGSLTMSGEI
-993 NGSIKA
+993 TA

-1006 FSINNEGLYYGD
+1006 FSINSDGLYYGN

-1024 TEKTNMSQIG
+1024 TEKNNMSQIG

-1056 IGLGAGSDPTQSK
+1056 IGLGAGSDPTQDYKSDK
-1069 EYDTYCG
+1069 YCG
-1076 SAFYIYRKMN
+1076 SALYIYRKMN

-1105 RNIGLRIVGGLQVY
+1105 RNIGLRVVGGLQVH
-1119 GGIIESGYVMEY
+1119 GGIIESGYVIEY
-1131 TKSGDAIVL
+1131 TKSGDATVL

-1188 CGSGSANCCISAASA
+1188 CGSGSSDCCISAASA
-1203 ASNSPGKEE
+1203 ALNSPGKEE

-1221 NWDYKNNKSYG
+1221 NWDYKNNKHYG
-1232 ANRMALAA
+1232 ANRMALGA
-1240 GDSWSFALVYT
+1240 GDSWSFALIYT

>member
-87 QQTVIDAYTKRIR
+87 QQTAIDAYTKRIR

-107 VLSGALTFT
+107 ALSGALTFT

-186 DANTAGIYGYKEGK
+186 DTNTAGIYGYKEGK
-200 DVFHI
+200 DVFHV

-218 SDCITTSNENGTISL
+218 SDCITTSNENGTIRL
-233 GADGNL
+233 GADGNI

-363 SFSLGSINRIASWD
+363 SFSLGSINQIASWG

-462 GIFMSVANGTDFNSL
+462 GIFMSVAEGTDFNSL
-477 ASSSLTDYIDAHGG
+477 ASSSLTDYINAHGG
-491 IYMKIKTDGVSFAAY
+491 IYMKTKTDGVSFAAY
-506 DQNGHKIFKLR
+506 DQNGYKIFKLR

-549 AGSMTFSGTGI
+549 VGSMTFSGTGI

-568 ADGSGAIAGGNIL
+568 ADGSGSLAGDMIS
-581 WNKNGEVQFSNS
+581 WNAAGEVDFKAK
-593 VSLNWTNGID
+593 VSADNITVGTI
-603 KANSAASVA
+603 SACTIQS
-612 QKIAFGQMIFRDPEF
+612 
-627 MLGKWNDTHFYP
+627 
-639 WNFDSNVKIAVSTD
+639 STD
-653 NLLNVIK
+653 NPTWKLN
-660 QYGLY
+660 
-665 AYGDGVLVRTIN
+665 
-677 IISSDGSISSSYS
+677 
-690 PGVTLESGKKAQI
+690 P
-703 MPAKDSVTNTDTI
+703 
-716 QIIFECNGNLLGIVT
+716 
-731 DMSVN
+731 
-736 NGITNYTTIKDLY
+736 
-749 DGSSVSNGNIP
+749 
-760 AKRQIISDTTAP
+760 
-772 NSTQKVMEISCNR
+772 
-785 WQSYNDWRVCGFY
+785 
-798 FANKSRANGEFIVKI
+798 
-813 VAKIPEGWMIEN
+813 
-825 AHNQYGDNGKTTWI
+825 
-839 TSTLGTGNYEEY
+839 
-851 VCIVKCGS
+851 
-859 TGTFS
+859 
-864 TINHFALK
+864 
-872 HNDTDK
+872 
-878 QKINTG
+878 
-884 GNSESNLTIWID
+884 
-896 DATQQQTVQIKE
+896 
-908 VTWRVAYA
+908 
-916 TVYDATSSDKVT
+916 
-928 TTIDSHGIY
+928 
-937 TGTLRAD
+937 
-944 QIIAGTIKS
+944 
-953 SLINAD
+953 
-959 ELLSNGKA
+959 
-967 WALKQDGSGYLARGN
+967 DGSGYLANRN
-982 VSWGTDGSLTI
+982 ISWKTDGSLTMSGEI
-993 NGSIKA
+993 TA

-1006 FSINNEGLYYGD
+1006 FSINSDGLYCGN

-1056 IGLGAGSDPTQSK
+1056 IGLGTGSDPTQNYKSDK
-1069 EYDTYCG
+1069 YCG
-1076 SAFYIYRKMN
+1076 SALYIYRKMN

-1105 RNIGLRIVGGLQVY
+1105 RNIGLRVVGGLQVY

-1131 TKSGDAIVL
+1131 TKSGDATVL

-1232 ANRMALAA
+1232 ANRMALCA
-1240 GDSWSFALVYT
+1240 GDSWSFALIYT

>member
-87 QQTVIDAYTKRIR
+87 QQTAIDAYTKRIR

-107 VLSGALTFT
+107 ALSGALTFT

-186 DANTAGIYGYKEGK
+186 DTNTAGIYGYKEGK

-218 SDCITTSNENGTISL
+218 SDCITTSNENGTIRL
-233 GADGNL
+233 GADGNI

-248 VWSLFQDGS
+248 IWSLFQDGS

-326 VQQHGGVYMFYDNAN
+326 VQQSGGVYMFYDNAN
-341 SYGLQGYLPSKNVG
+341 SYGLQGYLPSKSVG
-355 DNLYMIQS
+355 DNLYMIQN
-363 SFSLGSINRIASWD
+363 SFSLGSMNRIASWG

-462 GIFMSVANGTDFNSL
+462 GIFMSVAEGTDFNSL

-491 IYMKIKTDGVSFAAY
+491 IYMKTKTDGVSFAAY
-506 DQNGHKIFKLR
+506 DKDGYNIFKLR
-517 SNGVS
+517 SNGIS
-522 SIANWNIENDALF
+522 SIANWNIEKDALF

-544 SFTDA
+544 SFTDT

-568 ADGSGAIAGGNIL
+568 ADGSGAIAGDMIS
-581 WNKNGEVQFSNS
+581 WNAAGEVDFKAK
-593 VSLNWTNGID
+593 VSADNITVGTI
-603 KANSAASVA
+603 SACTIQS
-612 QKIAFGQMIFRDPEF
+612 
-627 MLGKWNDTHFYP
+627 
-639 WNFDSNVKIAVSTD
+639 STD
-653 NLLNVIK
+653 NPTWKLN
-660 QYGLY
+660 
-665 AYGDGVLVRTIN
+665 
-677 IISSDGSISSSYS
+677 
-690 PGVTLESGKKAQI
+690 P
-703 MPAKDSVTNTDTI
+703 
-716 QIIFECNGNLLGIVT
+716 
-731 DMSVN
+731 
-736 NGITNYTTIKDLY
+736 
-749 DGSSVSNGNIP
+749 
-760 AKRQIISDTTAP
+760 
-772 NSTQKVMEISCNR
+772 
-785 WQSYNDWRVCGFY
+785 
-798 FANKSRANGEFIVKI
+798 
-813 VAKIPEGWMIEN
+813 
-825 AHNQYGDNGKTTWI
+825 
-839 TSTLGTGNYEEY
+839 
-851 VCIVKCGS
+851 
-859 TGTFS
+859 
-864 TINHFALK
+864 
-872 HNDTDK
+872 
-878 QKINTG
+878 
-884 GNSESNLTIWID
+884 
-896 DATQQQTVQIKE
+896 
-908 VTWRVAYA
+908 
-916 TVYDATSSDKVT
+916 
-928 TTIDSHGIY
+928 
-937 TGTLRAD
+937 
-944 QIIAGTIKS
+944 
-953 SLINAD
+953 
-959 ELLSNGKA
+959 
-967 WALKQDGSGYLARGN
+967 DGSGYLANRN
-982 VSWGTDGSLTI
+982 ISWKTDGSLTMSGEI
-993 NGSIKA
+993 TA

-1006 FSINNEGLYYGD
+1006 FSINSDGLYYGN

-1056 IGLGAGSDPTQSK
+1056 IGLGAGSDPTQNYKSDK
-1069 EYDTYCG
+1069 YCG
-1076 SAFYIYRKMN
+1076 SALYIYRKMN

-1105 RNIGLRIVGGLQVY
+1105 RNIGLRVVGGLQVY

-1131 TKSGDAIVL
+1131 TKSGDATVL

-1188 CGSGSANCCISAASA
+1188 CGSGSSDCCISAASA

-1221 NWDYKNNKSYG
+1221 NWDYKNNKHYG
-1232 ANRMALAA
+1232 ANRMALGA
-1240 GDSWSFALVYT
+1240 GDSWSFALIYT
-1251 PSTGY
+1251 SSTGY

>member
-1 MELAFLFFYKIEI
+1 
-14 KMATIAKGS
+14 MATIAKGS

-32 YSVLFTPDSCAI
+32 YSVLFTPDSCTI

-87 QQTVIDAYTKRIR
+87 QQIAIDAYTKRIR

-142 ILDWESNKTVIGD
+142 ILDWENNKTVIGD

-186 DANTAGIYGYKEGK
+186 DTNTAGIYGYKEGK

-294 VLYNTNIALNSAKHI
+294 VLYNTNIALNSAKHV

-363 SFSLGSINRIASWD
+363 CFSLGSINQIASWN

-462 GIFMSVANGTDFNSL
+462 GIFMSVADGTDFNSL
-477 ASSSLTDYIDAHGG
+477 ASSSLTDYIDANGG

-506 DQNGHKIFKLR
+506 DQNGYKIFKLR

-549 AGSMTFSGTGI
+549 AGSITFSGTGI

-568 ADGSGAIAGGNIL
+568 ADGSGSLAGDMIS
-581 WNKNGEVQFSNS
+581 WNAAGEVDFKAK
-593 VSLNWTNGID
+593 VSADNITAGTI
-603 KANSAASVA
+603 SACTIQS
-612 QKIAFGQMIFRDPEF
+612 
-627 MLGKWNDTHFYP
+627 
-639 WNFDSNVKIAVSTD
+639 STD
-653 NLLNVIK
+653 NPTWKLN
-660 QYGLY
+660 
-665 AYGDGVLVRTIN
+665 
-677 IISSDGSISSSYS
+677 
-690 PGVTLESGKKAQI
+690 P
-703 MPAKDSVTNTDTI
+703 
-716 QIIFECNGNLLGIVT
+716 
-731 DMSVN
+731 
-736 NGITNYTTIKDLY
+736 
-749 DGSSVSNGNIP
+749 
-760 AKRQIISDTTAP
+760 
-772 NSTQKVMEISCNR
+772 
-785 WQSYNDWRVCGFY
+785 
-798 FANKSRANGEFIVKI
+798 
-813 VAKIPEGWMIEN
+813 
-825 AHNQYGDNGKTTWI
+825 
-839 TSTLGTGNYEEY
+839 
-851 VCIVKCGS
+851 
-859 TGTFS
+859 
-864 TINHFALK
+864 
-872 HNDTDK
+872 
-878 QKINTG
+878 
-884 GNSESNLTIWID
+884 
-896 DATQQQTVQIKE
+896 
-908 VTWRVAYA
+908 
-916 TVYDATSSDKVT
+916 
-928 TTIDSHGIY
+928 
-937 TGTLRAD
+937 
-944 QIIAGTIKS
+944 
-953 SLINAD
+953 
-959 ELLSNGKA
+959 
-967 WALKQDGSGYLARGN
+967 DGSGYLANRN
-982 VSWGTDGSLTI
+982 ISWKTDGSLTMSGEI
-993 NGSIKA
+993 TA

-1006 FSINNEGLYYGD
+1006 FSINSDGLYYGN

-1056 IGLGAGSDPTQSK
+1056 IGLGAGSDPTQDYKSDK
-1069 EYDTYCG
+1069 YCG
-1076 SAFYIYRKMN
+1076 SALYIYRKMN

-1105 RNIGLRIVGGLQVY
+1105 RNIGLRVVGGLQVH

-1131 TKSGDAIVL
+1131 TKSGDATVL
-1140 DVSFGTTFLLFNRA
+1140 NVSFGTTFLLFNRA
-1154 SESHDF
+1154 SKSNDF

-1188 CGSGSANCCISAASA
+1188 CGSGSSGCCISAASA

-1221 NWDYKNNKSYG
+1221 NWDYKNNKHYG
-1232 ANRMALAA
+1232 ANRMALGA
-1240 GDSWSFALVYT
+1240 GDSWSFALIYT

>member
-44 KADFDGTNPDLT
+44 KADFDGTHPDLT

-87 QQTVIDAYTKRIR
+87 QQTAIDAYTKRIR

-186 DANTAGIYGYKEGK
+186 DTNTAGIYGYKEGK
-200 DVFHI
+200 DVFHV

-218 SDCITTSNENGTISL
+218 SDCITTSNENGTIRL
-233 GADGNL
+233 GADGNI

-272 AVFTG
+272 AAFTG

-287 GWTIDEN
+287 GWTIGEN

-309 IGVGGS
+309 IGVGGA
-315 NTFNVNNIKGS
+315 NIFDVNDIKGS
-326 VQQHGGVYMFYDNAN
+326 VQQNGGVYMFYDNAN
-341 SYGLQGYLPSKNVG
+341 SYGLQGYLPRKSVG
-355 DNLYMIQS
+355 DNLYMIQN
-363 SFSLGSINRIASWD
+363 SFSLGSTNRIASWG
-377 FDADSLYMGAKV
+377 FDADSLYMGVKV

-462 GIFMSVANGTDFNSL
+462 GIFMSVADGTDFNSL

-506 DQNGHKIFKLR
+506 DQNGYKIFKLR

-549 AGSMTFSGTGI
+549 AGSITFSGTGI

-568 ADGSGAIAGGNIL
+568 ADGSGSLAGDMIS
-581 WNKNGEVQFSNS
+581 WNAAGEVDFKAK
-593 VSLNWTNGID
+593 VSADNITAGTI
-603 KANSAASVA
+603 SACTIQS
-612 QKIAFGQMIFRDPEF
+612 
-627 MLGKWNDTHFYP
+627 
-639 WNFDSNVKIAVSTD
+639 STD
-653 NLLNVIK
+653 NPTWKLN
-660 QYGLY
+660 
-665 AYGDGVLVRTIN
+665 
-677 IISSDGSISSSYS
+677 
-690 PGVTLESGKKAQI
+690 P
-703 MPAKDSVTNTDTI
+703 
-716 QIIFECNGNLLGIVT
+716 
-731 DMSVN
+731 
-736 NGITNYTTIKDLY
+736 
-749 DGSSVSNGNIP
+749 
-760 AKRQIISDTTAP
+760 
-772 NSTQKVMEISCNR
+772 
-785 WQSYNDWRVCGFY
+785 
-798 FANKSRANGEFIVKI
+798 
-813 VAKIPEGWMIEN
+813 
-825 AHNQYGDNGKTTWI
+825 
-839 TSTLGTGNYEEY
+839 
-851 VCIVKCGS
+851 
-859 TGTFS
+859 
-864 TINHFALK
+864 
-872 HNDTDK
+872 
-878 QKINTG
+878 
-884 GNSESNLTIWID
+884 
-896 DATQQQTVQIKE
+896 
-908 VTWRVAYA
+908 
-916 TVYDATSSDKVT
+916 
-928 TTIDSHGIY
+928 
-937 TGTLRAD
+937 
-944 QIIAGTIKS
+944 
-953 SLINAD
+953 
-959 ELLSNGKA
+959 
-967 WALKQDGSGYLARGN
+967 DGSGYLANRN
-982 VSWGTDGSLTI
+982 ISWKTDGSLTMSGEI
-993 NGSIKA
+993 TA

-1006 FSINNEGLYYGD
+1006 FSINSDGLYYGN

-1045 YFSAGDIAYQK
+1045 YFSAGGIAYQK

-1105 RNIGLRIVGGLQVY
+1105 RNIGLRVVGGLQVH

-1131 TKSGDAIVL
+1131 TKSGDATVL

-1232 ANRMALAA
+1232 ANRMALSA
-1240 GDSWSFALVYT
+1240 GDSWSFALIYT